1 METFLLNLLKT
12 SLLGSLAILAM
23 LVLKPLW
30 RERYRAKTRCWL
42 WLALAAFLLLPVDFS
57 VKNAPV
63 QAAPPK
69 DYTLFVGTDK
79 TAIQSTDNLF
89 GDMAEKSGQ
98 SPAQVRDTI
107 IQRPVT
113 NPEQKTTRYIPVTT
127 ILFYGY
133 LAGAAA
139 FLLYQGV
146 SYALFRRTVRRWKRD
161 VSRADYAAM
170 LSDTA
175 RDLGVSAPEMIVC
188 EAIST
193 PAVTGLLRPRLLL
206 PHERYDVQELR
217 YILRHELCHLKR
229 RDMLLKLVLLAA
241 NAMHWFNPVVYLMLR
256 QADEDIELACDSAA
270 TDGLELPERAAYSRT
285 LLAAV
290 QSSVRALPATTC
302 FGGTVERLKRRIT
315 NVLGAQKKRG
325 LGVVALVLALT
336 LTAGCAISWGERAQK
351 NDDPFADKS
360 YTVDILLYEAPAFT
374 DGFTDGT
381 YPSFRTT
388 TNTAGEKYVTLCDA
402 WGSTSIYGPMEEYT
416 LEKQSFYALFGSTKA
431 SPVDDLIQN
440 NKSAWSGHCEEAS
453 DGQPN
458 QVYLLKQKDGSVYL
472 GLAGDYEEDGSE
484 LFCSV
489 FRLNEQVNPI
499 YASMDDYAAACVEDL
514 KKGTMTYSVSE
525 NNDYASRSIEDTVAD
540 VRVTQLEQADSLGNL
555 SPDGTVLELWYFQYE
570 MKPTNEAGMQIDV
583 IGGQELT
590 DDGYLNENWTH
601 YLTVLHYTY
610 GEKTGYQVIGT
621 YTGNDGL
628 WYNGCSYSGE
638 EKYYLH
644 DFYVDY
650 AGLDL
655 PKMFIPDLLNDTAA
669 DGYGRANQC
678 EARLISGDGSYY
690 FYAPITAWAC
700 NPGTEF
706 WYSRYDTGSYFNA
719 KKLEQS
725 LDEAKAEWE
734 STGAK
739 AEKTDAGWRFVTHE
753 GMSNTI
759 VTLFDAPDG
768 TCYEVTTHWT
778 FDGSTEENQWG
789 WNRDRAVEGEA
800 VILQAMV
807 NSFRTSKILFTDG
820 SPNGSESSDPAP
832 DDTAFQADLQLASNG
847 GASWLSLNTDGMAVG
862 GHDPKDSAPTVLLD
876 TCDYKEYDP
885 SESSPSGSAVPP
897 GGGNPLALCLSL
909 SNSARFT
916 FYEGSDFMLYQHGDT
931 RYYKVS
937 SYGDYATIFD
947 AMLAWYNKTP
957 DKEAT
962 FESDLV
968 LASNAATVDIL
979 AFCPASGESGSHAP
993 LLTGYSVALDSYEYK
1008 PIDKP
1013 KNLDGLDSVELW
1025 PHNAQATC
1033 LIFYK
1038 GTNTVKYV
1046 SGKSERYYRAVGDF
1060 SIVDNDGRTLYDLMR
1075 VWYDTAEYSD
1085 MLTSDVRA
1093 QSKSFSWQEAA
1104 QNWANAYYGTQKEVT
1119 SGSIYKFTWLNVTV
1133 NPAEE
1138 TTQAKRKAGEIDDN
1152 TYCFAVRV
1160 EFTAES
1166 ANALQSAMAGNTVK
1180 CENPAAPKD
1189 AYEFYR
1195 CCTIQLRDD
1204 GRWYGTE
1211 LGTGWLCAIPKKE
1224 GLPPPFFAVFQ
1235 RRAGKSTGTSQ
1246 RYVV

>member
-63 QAAPPK
+63 QAALPK

-79 TAIQSTDNLF
+79 TTIQSTDNLF

-98 SPAQVRDTI
+98 SPAAVRDTI

-161 VSRADYAAM
+161 VARADYAAM

-206 PHERYDVQELR
+206 PHEHYDVQELR

-336 LTAGCAISWGERAQK
+336 LTAGCAVGWGERAQK

-360 YTVDILLYEAPAFT
+360 YTVDTLLYEAPGFT
-374 DGFTDGT
+374 DGFTDGA
-381 YPSFRTT
+381 YPTFCTA
-388 TNTAGEKYVTLCDA
+388 TNPAGEKYVTMFNDLGYA
-402 WGSTSIYGPMEEYT
+402 LIYGPMEEYK
-416 LEKQSFYALFGSTKA
+416 LEKQSFYALFGNTRDA
-431 SPVDDLIQN
+431 SPVDDLMQH
-440 NKSAWSGHCEEAS
+440 NKSAWTGYCEEAKDS
-453 DGQPN
+453 QPY
-458 QVYLLKQKDGSVYL
+458 QAYLLEQEDGTIYL
-472 GLAGDYEEDGSE
+472 GLSADYAEDGSE
-484 LFCSV
+484 CFCMV
-489 FRLNEQVNPI
+489 YRLNEQINPI
-499 YASMDDYAAACVEDL
+499 YASMDDYAAERVAEL

-525 NNDYASRSIEDTVAD
+525 NNEYASRSIEDTVAD
-540 VRVTQLEQADSLGNL
+540 VRVTQLEFADSLGNL

-570 MKPTNEAGMQIDV
+570 MKPTNEAGAQINIV
-583 IGGQELT
+583 GGQELT
-590 DDGYLNENWTH
+590 DDGYLNEHWTH

-610 GEKTGYQVIGT
+610 GEKTGYQIIGT
-621 YTGNDGL
+621 SMSNDGL
-628 WYNGCSYSGE
+628 WYNGCSYGVDL
-638 EKYYLH
+638 KYYLH
-644 DFYVDY
+644 DFYIDY

-655 PKMFIPDLLNDTAA
+655 PKMYIPDLVDGLVE
-669 DGYGRANQC
+669 DGYGHGNSV
-678 EARLISGDGSYY
+678 EGRLVSDSTYNFCYY
-690 FYAPITAWAC
+690 YVPITGWAC
-700 NPGTEF
+700 SPGTDY
-706 WYSRYDTGSYFNA
+706 WYSRYDTGSYFSV
-719 KKLEQS
+719 KKLERGIN
-725 LDEAKAEWE
+725 DAKAEWE
-734 STGAK
+734 STGVTG
-739 AEKTDAGWRFVTHE
+739 EKVDTGCWRYVTHE

-789 WNRDRAVEGEA
+789 WNHDRAVEEEA

-807 NSFRTSKILFTDG
+807 KHFTIDATVRLTQVNASDTAAASTGFDALDAALDALGDMNVTADPLGHAVMVPNATAKWDDRNGTNIAYRTEIAKQFRQYSWKEASNVAQFGEEVLSVQCGRWNFYLYSNYKNVLSFFDQ
-820 SPNGSESSDPAP
+820 ESDPKGYPYAFEITNAGAENAVWDAFYKWYEEAVAADNGKQTVTP
-832 DDTAFQADLQLASNG
+832 AATDTLSRASITKSADSYVDLGGYLWYTAGGKLCRWREGGAVETICTLPIDSLTDSPVRATLSIMVSRVALRYHIGGATMGTYVTELYNSDGEQYVKIDGYESIAFDNHGNIVKTLQFPPAQNNLSISYDSGKTWTAIGDADYFYGSVTENNDSISYALADLSIR
-847 GASWLSLNTDGMAVG
+847 DGYVYTTAVYDIN
-862 GHDPKDSAPTVLLD
+862 HEKSDDP
-876 TCDYKEYDP
+876 
-885 SESSPSGSAVPP
+885 
-897 GGGNPLALCLSL
+897 
-909 SNSARFT
+909 
-916 FYEGSDFMLYQHGDT
+916 
-931 RYYKVS
+931 
-937 SYGDYATIFD
+937 
-947 AMLAWYNKTP
+947 
-957 DKEAT
+957 
-962 FESDLV
+962 LV
-968 LASNAATVDIL
+968 T
-979 AFCPASGESGSHAP
+979 H
-993 LLTGYSVALDSYEYK
+993 
-1008 PIDKP
+1008 
-1013 KNLDGLDSVELW
+1013 
-1025 PHNAQATC
+1025 
-1033 LIFYK
+1033 
-1038 GTNTVKYV
+1038 
-1046 SGKSERYYRAVGDF
+1046 
-1060 SIVDNDGRTLYDLMR
+1060 
-1075 VWYDTAEYSD
+1075 
-1085 MLTSDVRA
+1085 
-1093 QSKSFSWQEAA
+1093 
-1104 QNWANAYYGTQKEVT
+1104 
-1119 SGSIYKFTWLNVTV
+1119 
-1133 NPAEE
+1133 
-1138 TTQAKRKAGEIDDN
+1138 
-1152 TYCFAVRV
+1152 AVRI
-1160 EFTAES
+1160 S
-1166 ANALQSAMAGNTVK
+1166 IK
-1180 CENPAAPKD
+1180 
-1189 AYEFYR
+1189 
-1195 CCTIQLRDD
+1195 
-1204 GRWYGTE
+1204 
-1211 LGTGWLCAIPKKE
+1211 TGAQEILD
-1224 GLPPPFFAVFQ
+1224 
-1235 RRAGKSTGTSQ
+1235 
-1246 RYVV
+1246 

>member
-42 WLALAAFLLLPVDFS
+42 WLALAVFLLLPVDFS

-79 TAIQSTDNLF
+79 TTIQSTDNLF

-98 SPAQVRDTI
+98 SPAAVRDTI

-161 VSRADYAAM
+161 VARADYASL

-175 RDLGVSAPEMIVC
+175 RDLGVRAPEMIVC

-336 LTAGCAISWGERAQK
+336 LTAGCAVGWGERAQTQK

-360 YTVDILLYEAPAFT
+360 YTVDTLLYEAPGFT
-374 DGFTDGT
+374 DGFTDGA
-381 YPSFRTT
+381 YPTFRTA
-388 TNTAGEKYVTLCDA
+388 TNPAGEKYVTMFNDLGYA
-402 WGSTSIYGPMEEYT
+402 LIYGPMEEYK
-416 LEKQSFYALFGSTKA
+416 LEKQSFYALFGNTRDA
-431 SPVDDLIQN
+431 SPVDDLMQH
-440 NKSAWSGHCEEAS
+440 NKSAWTGYCEEAKDS
-453 DGQPN
+453 QPY
-458 QVYLLKQKDGSVYL
+458 QAYLLEQEDGTIYL
-472 GLAGDYEEDGSE
+472 GLSADYAEDGSE
-484 LFCSV
+484 CFCMV
-489 FRLNEQVNPI
+489 YRLEKQDDTI
-499 YASMDDYAAACVEDL
+499 YASMDDYAAERVAEL

-525 NNDYASRSIEDTVAD
+525 NNEYASRSIEDTVAD
-540 VRVTQLEQADSLGNL
+540 VRVTQLEFADSLGNL

-570 MKPTNEAGMQIDV
+570 RKPTNEAGAQINIV
-583 IGGQELT
+583 GGQELT
-590 DDGYLNENWTH
+590 DDGYLNEHWTH
-601 YLTVLHYTY
+601 YLTVLHYTS
-610 GEKTGYQVIGT
+610 GEKTGYQIIGT

-628 WYNGCSYSGE
+628 WYNGCSYGVDL
-638 EKYYLH
+638 KYYLH

-800 VILQAMV
+800 EVLRAMV
-807 NSFRTSKILFTDG
+807 RSFTVNWDADAAA
-820 SPNGSESSDPAP
+820 DPAL
-832 DDTAFQADLQLASNG
+832 DDSDFQADLQLASNG
-847 GASWLSLNTDGMAVG
+847 GAAWMFLYRDNAAITDRDMLNVTPTVRLDECSYALLHDKFTPADGARSLTLWLSNNDSSHLVFFEDTDI
-862 GHDPKDSAPTVLLD
+862 
-876 TCDYKEYDP
+876 
-885 SESSPSGSAVPP
+885 
-897 GGGNPLALCLSL
+897 
-909 SNSARFT
+909 
-916 FYEGSDFMLYQHGDT
+916 MLYQRDDAY
-931 RYYKVS
+931 YYKVS
-937 SYGDYATIFD
+937 DYGDYATLYD
-947 AMLAWYNKTP
+947 AMLAWFNSAQSGTEPSDASSATTTNAVSRDSLIKAADSYVDLGGYLWYTADGKFCRWHEGGSVETLRELPYNDVTDQP
-957 DKEAT
+957 AIAT
-962 FESDLV
+962 
-968 LASNAATVDIL
+968 LAVEYDQ
-979 AFCPASGESGSHAP
+979 
-993 LLTGYSVALDSYEYK
+993 VALRWHIGGATTGTTMLELYGADGKRTME
-1008 PIDKP
+1008 
-1013 KNLDGLDSVELW
+1013 LDGSA
-1025 PHNAQATC
+1025 P
-1033 LIFYK
+1033 
-1038 GTNTVKYV
+1038 
-1046 SGKSERYYRAVGDF
+1046 
-1060 SIVDNDGRTLYDLMR
+1060 
-1075 VWYDTAEYSD
+1075 
-1085 MLTSDVRA
+1085 
-1093 QSKSFSWQEAA
+1093 
-1104 QNWANAYYGTQKEVT
+1104 
-1119 SGSIYKFTWLNVTV
+1119 
-1133 NPAEE
+1133 
-1138 TTQAKRKAGEIDDN
+1138 
-1152 TYCFAVRV
+1152 FAI
-1160 EFTAES
+1160 S
-1166 ANALQSAMAGNTVK
+1166 GNTVVK
-1180 CENPAAPKD
+1180 LLSFPPTTGNLLLSTDGGKTWSAIGD
-1189 AYEFYR
+1189 ADWFYGSVTEDSSGSTSYALADL
-1195 CCTIQLRDD
+1195 TIRDGYVYTTAVYD
-1204 GRWYGTE
+1204 VHHEKSNDPLVTHSVRVN
-1211 LGTGWLCAIPKKE
+1211 LKTGAQEILD
-1224 GLPPPFFAVFQ
+1224 
-1235 RRAGKSTGTSQ
+1235 
-1246 RYVV
+1246 

>member
-107 IQRPVT
+107 IHRPVT

-336 LTAGCAISWGERAQK
+336 LTAGCAVSWGNK
-351 NDDPFADKS
+351 NELSDPFGKS
-360 YTVDILLYEAPAFT
+360 YTIADIVYIGVEPDDTFRENAANAELLLRSDAQSMTLTWTDHYKWDCTAAGSFEMTEENFDRYFDGSAFEAADNPAGWQESDMSAAKLRRENANTWCFT
-374 DGFTDGT
+374 TSSPPDGLTD
-381 YPSFRTT
+381 Y
-388 TNTAGEKYVTLCDA
+388 LC
-402 WGSTSIYGPMEEYT
+402 
-416 LEKQSFYALFGSTKA
+416 
-431 SPVDDLIQN
+431 
-440 NKSAWSGHCEEAS
+440 
-453 DGQPN
+453 
-458 QVYLLKQKDGSVYL
+458 LLQQKDGTLYL
-472 GLAGDYEEDGSE
+472 AMGYYPDSKQTAPHCFHTL
-484 LFCSV
+484 
-489 FRLNEQVNPI
+489 FRLAEKAVPI

-514 KKGTMTYSVSE
+514 KQGTMTYYTSE
-525 NNDYASRSIEDTVAD
+525 NGNYGSQAVEDTVAD
-540 VRVTQLEQADSLGNL
+540 VRVTQLEFADSLGNL

-570 MKPTNEAGMQIDV
+570 MKPTNEAGVEIEPV
-583 IGGQELT
+583 GGQELT

-601 YLTVLHYTY
+601 YLTVLHYTS
-610 GEKTGYQVIGT
+610 GEKTGYQIIGT

-789 WNRDRAVEGEA
+789 WNRDRAAVESEA
-800 VILQAMV
+800 EVLRAMV
-807 NSFRTSKILFTDG
+807 RSFTVNWDADAAA
-820 SPNGSESSDPAP
+820 DPAL
-832 DDTAFQADLQLASNG
+832 DDSDFQADLQLASNG
-847 GASWLSLNTDGMAVG
+847 GAAWMYLSKNSAAVSDCNMRNVTPTVKLDECSYALLNEEFTPDDGKQTLTLWLSNN
-862 GHDPKDSAPTVLLD
+862 DS
-876 TCDYKEYDP
+876 
-885 SESSPSGSAVPP
+885 SH
-897 GGGNPLALCLSL
+897 LA
-909 SNSARFT
+909 
-916 FYEGSDFMLYQHGDT
+916 FYEGTNVMLYQRDDA

-937 SYGDYATIFD
+937 NFGDYATLYD
-947 AMLAWYNKTP
+947 AMLAWFNSAQSGT
-957 DKEAT
+957 ET
-962 FESDLV
+962 SDASSTTTTNAVSRDSLIKAADSYVDLGGYLWYTAGGKFYRWHEGGSVEV
-968 LASNAATVDIL
+968 LHDLPVNDVTDTTVDATLSVVSDQVALRYYIGGGIMGSFVTEL
-979 AFCPASGESGSHAP
+979 YGADGKQSATLYGYESIAISGSTIVETTKFPPTVNNLRLSTDGGKTWTSIGDADYFYGSVTEDGSSISYFP
-993 LLTGYSVALDSYEYK
+993 GALEIRDGYVYTTAVYD
-1008 PIDKP
+1008 IDHQK
-1013 KNLDGLDSVELW
+1013 
-1025 PHNAQATC
+1025 
-1033 LIFYK
+1033 
-1038 GTNTVKYV
+1038 
-1046 SGKSERYYRAVGDF
+1046 
-1060 SIVDNDGRTLYDLMR
+1060 
-1075 VWYDTAEYSD
+1075 
-1085 MLTSDVRA
+1085 TSDPL
-1093 QSKSFSWQEAA
+1093 
-1104 QNWANAYYGTQKEVT
+1104 VT
-1119 SGSIYKFTWLNVTV
+1119 HS
-1133 NPAEE
+1133 
-1138 TTQAKRKAGEIDDN
+1138 
-1152 TYCFAVRV
+1152 VRV
-1160 EFTAES
+1160 
-1166 ANALQSAMAGNTVK
+1166 NLK
-1180 CENPAAPKD
+1180 
-1189 AYEFYR
+1189 
-1195 CCTIQLRDD
+1195 
-1204 GRWYGTE
+1204 
-1211 LGTGWLCAIPKKE
+1211 TGAQEILD
-1224 GLPPPFFAVFQ
+1224 
-1235 RRAGKSTGTSQ
+1235 
-1246 RYVV
+1246 

>member
-113 NPEQKTTRYIPVTT
+113 DPEQKTTRYIPVTT

-206 PHERYDVQELR
+206 PHEHYDVQELR

-336 LTAGCAISWGERAQK
+336 LTAGCAVGWGERAQK
-351 NDDPFADKS
+351 NDPFGGTTFSVEEAVYLATEARNAVRGFPYAPDTTFRALTIDSEKRVTMFTVSGDEFVFSPMEAASIDKS
-360 YTVDILLYEAPAFT
+360 TF
-374 DGFTDGT
+374 
-381 YPSFRTT
+381 S
-388 TNTAGEKYVTLCDA
+388 
-402 WGSTSIYGPMEEYT
+402 
-416 LEKQSFYALFGSTKA
+416 ALFNDSSA
-431 SPVDDLIQN
+431 E
-440 NKSAWSGHCEEAS
+440 AWSGMSADELISGNQAVWKGSAS
-453 DGQPN
+453 DATYEDYYN
-458 QVYLLKQKDGSVYL
+458 VLYLFAQKDGSFYV
-472 GLAGDYEEDGSE
+472 GLAYQALGSDSGNKAIE
-484 LFCSV
+484 GIGSV
-489 FRLNEQVNPI
+489 YRLIVENTDTI
-499 YASMDDYAAACVEDL
+499 YASMDDYAAERVADL
-514 KKGTMTYSVSE
+514 KKSMMTYSVSE
-525 NNDYASRSIEDTVAD
+525 NNEYGARSIVDTIAD
-540 VRVTQLEQADSLGNL
+540 VRVTQLEFADSLGNL

-601 YLTVLHYTY
+601 YLTVLHYTS
-610 GEKTGYQVIGT
+610 GEQTGYQILGT
-621 YTGNDGL
+621 SMSNDGL
-628 WYNGCSYSGE
+628 WYNGCGYGVDL
-638 EKYYLH
+638 KYYLH

-650 AGLDL
+650 AGLNE
-655 PKMFIPDLLNDTAA
+655 PKMYIPDLVDGLVE
-669 DGYGRANQC
+669 DGYGHGNSV
-678 EARLISGDGSYY
+678 EGRLVSGSTYNFCYY
-690 FYAPITAWAC
+690 YVPITGWAC
-700 NPGTEF
+700 SPGTDY
-706 WYSRYDTGSYFNA
+706 WYSRYDTGSYFSV
-719 KKLEQS
+719 KKLERGIN
-725 LDEAKAEWE
+725 DAKAEWE
-734 STGAK
+734 STGVTG
-739 AEKTDAGWRFVTHE
+739 EKVDTGCWRYVTHE

-759 VTLFDAPDG
+759 VTLFAGPNN
-768 TCYEVTTHWT
+768 TTYEVEIHWL

-800 VILQAMV
+800 TILQAMV
-807 NSFRTSKILFTDG
+807 NNFQTSKILFTDG
-820 SPNGSESSDPAP
+820 SSNGSESSDPAP
-832 DDTAFQADLQLASNG
+832 DDTAFQTDLQLASNG

-862 GHDPKDSAPTVLLD
+862 GHDPKDAAPTVLLD

-979 AFCPASGESGSHAP
+979 AFCPAGGESGSHAP

-1211 LGTGWLCAIPKKE
+1211 LGTGW
-1224 GLPPPFFAVFQ
+1224 
-1235 RRAGKSTGTSQ
+1235 
-1246 RYVV
+1246 

>member
-42 WLALAAFLLLPVDFS
+42 WLALAAFLLLPIDFS

-98 SPAQVRDTI
+98 SPAAVRDTI

-161 VSRADYAAM
+161 VARADYAAM

-175 RDLGVSAPEMIVC
+175 HDLGVSAPEMIVC

-206 PHERYDVQELR
+206 PHEHYDVQELR

-336 LTAGCAISWGERAQK
+336 LTAGCAVSWGERAQK

-360 YTVDILLYEAPAFT
+360 YTVDTLLYEAPGFT
-374 DGFTDGT
+374 DGFTDGA
-381 YPSFRTT
+381 YPTFRTA
-388 TNTAGEKYVTLCDA
+388 TNPAGEKYVTMFNDLGYA
-402 WGSTSIYGPMEEYT
+402 LIYGPMEEYK
-416 LEKQSFYALFGSTKA
+416 LEKQSFYALFGNTRDA
-431 SPVDDLIQN
+431 SPVDDLMQH
-440 NKSAWSGHCEEAS
+440 NKSAWTGYCEEAKDS
-453 DGQPN
+453 QPYQAYFLEQEDGTI
-458 QVYLLKQKDGSVYL
+458 YL
-472 GLAGDYEEDGSE
+472 GLSADYAEDGSE
-484 LFCSV
+484 CFCMV
-489 FRLNEQVNPI
+489 YRLNEQINPI

-525 NNDYASRSIEDTVAD
+525 NNEYASRSIEDTVAD
-540 VRVTQLEQADSLGNL
+540 VRVTQLEQGDSLGNL

-570 MKPTNEAGMQIDV
+570 MKPTNEAGVEIEPV
-583 IGGQELT
+583 GGQYVT
-590 DDGYLNENWTH
+590 DDGYLRESWTH
-601 YLTVLHYTY
+601 YLTVLHYTS

-628 WYNGCSYSGE
+628 WYNGCNYSGE

-644 DFYVDY
+644 DFYIDY

-655 PKMFIPDLLNDTAA
+655 PKMFIPNLLNAA
-669 DGYGRANQC
+669 TDGYGRANQC

-807 NSFRTSKILFTDG
+807 NSFRTSKILPTTD
-820 SPNGSESSDPAP
+820 PVLDDPA
-832 DDTAFQADLQLASNG
+832 FKADLQLATNG
-847 GASWLSLNTDGMAVG
+847 GASWMYLSKNSAAVS
-862 GHDPKDSAPTVLLD
+862 DCNMRNVTPTVKLDECSYALLNEEFTPD
-876 TCDYKEYDP
+876 DGKQT
-885 SESSPSGSAVPP
+885 
-897 GGGNPLALCLSL
+897 LTLWL
-909 SNSARFT
+909 SNNDSSHLA
-916 FYEGSDFMLYQHGDT
+916 FYEGTNVMLYQRDDA

-937 SYGDYATIFD
+937 NFGDYATLYD
-947 AMLAWYNKTP
+947 AMLAWFNSAQSGTEP
-957 DKEAT
+957 
-962 FESDLV
+962 SD
-968 LASNAATVDIL
+968 ASSTTTTNAVSRDSLIKA
-979 AFCPASGESGSHAP
+979 A
-993 LLTGYSVALDSYEYK
+993 DSYVDLGGYLWYTAGGKFCRWRE
-1008 PIDKP
+1008 
-1013 KNLDGLDSVELW
+1013 GGSVETVCDL
-1025 PHNAQATC
+1025 PLDYDTPVSASLSTQDNRILMNYHIGGATMGSF
-1033 LIFYK
+1033 I
-1038 GTNTVKYV
+1038 T
-1046 SGKSERYYRAVGDF
+1046 D
-1060 SIVDNDGRTLYDLMR
+1060 LYDTDGKKLSSINGYNAIAISGDIIVMTDHFMPTPNNMSIS
-1075 VWYDTAEYSD
+1075 YDCGKTFTEFGDKDWFYGSA
-1085 MLTSDVRA
+1085 LTED
-1093 QSKSFSWQEAA
+1093 
-1104 QNWANAYYGTQKEVT
+1104 GTYVT
-1119 SGSIYKFTWLNVTV
+1119 SVNSSLEIRDGYVYTTAVYDINHEKSDDPLVTH
-1133 NPAEE
+1133 
-1138 TTQAKRKAGEIDDN
+1138 
-1152 TYCFAVRV
+1152 AVRI
-1160 EFTAES
+1160 S
-1166 ANALQSAMAGNTVK
+1166 IK
-1180 CENPAAPKD
+1180 
-1189 AYEFYR
+1189 
-1195 CCTIQLRDD
+1195 
-1204 GRWYGTE
+1204 
-1211 LGTGWLCAIPKKE
+1211 TGAQEILD
-1224 GLPPPFFAVFQ
+1224 
-1235 RRAGKSTGTSQ
+1235 
-1246 RYVV
+1246 

>member
-139 FLLYQGV
+139 FLLYQGL

-229 RDMLLKLVLLAA
+229 RDMLFKLVLLAA

-336 LTAGCAISWGERAQK
+336 LTAGCAVSWGNK
-351 NDDPFADKS
+351 NELSDPFGKS
-360 YTVDILLYEAPAFT
+360 YTIADIVYIGVEPDDTFRENAANAELLLRSDAQSMTLTWTDHYKWDCTAAGSFEMTEENFDRYFDGSAFEAADNPAGWQESDMSAAKLRRENANTWCFT
-374 DGFTDGT
+374 TSSPPDGLTD
-381 YPSFRTT
+381 Y
-388 TNTAGEKYVTLCDA
+388 LC
-402 WGSTSIYGPMEEYT
+402 
-416 LEKQSFYALFGSTKA
+416 
-431 SPVDDLIQN
+431 
-440 NKSAWSGHCEEAS
+440 
-453 DGQPN
+453 
-458 QVYLLKQKDGSVYL
+458 LLQQKDGTLYL
-472 GLAGDYEEDGSE
+472 AMGYYPDSKQTAPHCFHTL
-484 LFCSV
+484 
-489 FRLNEQVNPI
+489 FRLAEKAVPI
-499 YASMDDYAAACVEDL
+499 YASMDDYAATCVEDL
-514 KKGTMTYSVSE
+514 KQGTMTYYTSE
-525 NNDYASRSIEDTVAD
+525 NGNYGSQAVEDTVAD
-540 VRVTQLEQADSLGNL
+540 VRVTQLEFADSLGNL

-570 MKPTNEAGMQIDV
+570 MKPTNEAGVQIDV

-590 DDGYLNENWTH
+590 DDGYLRESWTH
-601 YLTVLHYTY
+601 YLTVLRYTS

-628 WYNGCSYSGE
+628 WYDGCNYSGE

-644 DFYVDY
+644 DFYIDY
-650 AGLDL
+650 AGLNE
-655 PKMFIPDLLNDTAA
+655 PKMYIPNLLNAA
-669 DGYGRANQC
+669 TDGYGRANQC

-800 VILQAMV
+800 VILQAMTD
-807 NSFRTSKILFTDG
+807 SFTITGKILLTQEDASAASTGFDALDAALDALGDMNVLSDTLQYHDLAEPSGPKIEEHTNTNIDYRTTMAEQFRRYFWKESRDLNLAGNYRERFTVSCGRWNFVLISNHKNALNFFDTGDG
-820 SPNGSESSDPAP
+820 QGEATFYSYEVTDAGMETAVWDAFCKWFEKTAADSGKQAVTTTATDTLSRASITKSADSYVDN
-832 DDTAFQADLQLASNG
+832 DDYLWYISG
-847 GASWLSLNTDGMAVG
+847 GKLCRWR
-862 GHDPKDSAPTVLLD
+862 
-876 TCDYKEYDP
+876 E
-885 SESSPSGSAVPP
+885 GSAVETICTLPIDSLTDSP
-897 GGGNPLALCLSL
+897 VRATLSI
-909 SNSARFT
+909 R
-916 FYEGSDFMLYQHGDT
+916 GS
-931 RYYKVS
+931 R
-937 SYGDYATIFD
+937 
-947 AMLAWYNKTP
+947 
-957 DKEAT
+957 
-962 FESDLV
+962 
-968 LASNAATVDIL
+968 
-979 AFCPASGESGSHAP
+979 
-993 LLTGYSVALDSYEYK
+993 VALNYHIGGATMGTYVTELYNPDGEQYVKIDGYESIAFDNHGNIVKTLQFPPAQNNLSISY
-1008 PIDKP
+1008 D
-1013 KNLDGLDSVELW
+1013 
-1025 PHNAQATC
+1025 
-1033 LIFYK
+1033 
-1038 GTNTVKYV
+1038 
-1046 SGKSERYYRAVGDF
+1046 SGKTWTSIGDADYFYGSVTEDGSSISYFPGALEIRDGYVYTTAV
-1060 SIVDNDGRTLYDLMR
+1060 YDI
-1075 VWYDTAEYSD
+1075 DHQK
-1085 MLTSDVRA
+1085 TSDPL
-1093 QSKSFSWQEAA
+1093 
-1104 QNWANAYYGTQKEVT
+1104 VT
-1119 SGSIYKFTWLNVTV
+1119 HS
-1133 NPAEE
+1133 
-1138 TTQAKRKAGEIDDN
+1138 
-1152 TYCFAVRV
+1152 VRV
-1160 EFTAES
+1160 
-1166 ANALQSAMAGNTVK
+1166 NLK
-1180 CENPAAPKD
+1180 
-1189 AYEFYR
+1189 
-1195 CCTIQLRDD
+1195 
-1204 GRWYGTE
+1204 
-1211 LGTGWLCAIPKKE
+1211 TGAQEILD
-1224 GLPPPFFAVFQ
+1224 
-1235 RRAGKSTGTSQ
+1235 
-1246 RYVV
+1246 

>member
-42 WLALAAFLLLPVDFS
+42 WLALAVFLLLPVDFS

-161 VSRADYAAM
+161 VARADYAAM

-206 PHERYDVQELR
+206 PHEHYDVQELR

-336 LTAGCAISWGERAQK
+336 LTAGCAVGWGERAQTQK

-360 YTVDILLYEAPAFT
+360 YTVDTLLYEAPGFT
-374 DGFTDGT
+374 DGFTDGA
-381 YPSFRTT
+381 YPTFRTA
-388 TNTAGEKYVTLCDA
+388 TNPAGEKYVTMFNDLGYA
-402 WGSTSIYGPMEEYT
+402 LIYGPMEEYK
-416 LEKQSFYALFGSTKA
+416 LEKQSFYALFGNTRDA
-431 SPVDDLIQN
+431 SPVDDLMQH
-440 NKSAWSGHCEEAS
+440 NKSAWTGYCEEAKDS
-453 DGQPN
+453 QPY
-458 QVYLLKQKDGSVYL
+458 QTYLLEQEDGTIYL
-472 GLAGDYEEDGSE
+472 GLSADYAEDGSE
-484 LFCSV
+484 CFCMV
-489 FRLNEQVNPI
+489 YRLEKEDDTI
-499 YASMDDYAAACVEDL
+499 YASMDDYAAERVAEL

-525 NNDYASRSIEDTVAD
+525 NNEYASRSIEDTVAD

-601 YLTVLHYTY
+601 YLTVLHYTS
-610 GEKTGYQVIGT
+610 GEQTGYQVIGT

-800 VILQAMV
+800 AILQAMTD
-807 NSFRTSKILFTDG
+807 SFTITGKILLSQEDASAASTGFDALDAALDALGDMNVTADPLG
-820 SPNGSESSDPAP
+820 HAVMVPNATAKWDDRNGTNIAYRAEIAKQFRQYSWKEASNVAQFGEEVLSVQCGRWNFYLYSNYKNVLSFFDQESDPKGYPYAFEITNAGAENAVWDAFYKWYEEAVAADNGKQTVTP
-832 DDTAFQADLQLASNG
+832 AATDTLSRASITKSADSYVDNDDYLWYISG
-847 GASWLSLNTDGMAVG
+847 GKLCRWR
-862 GHDPKDSAPTVLLD
+862 
-876 TCDYKEYDP
+876 E
-885 SESSPSGSAVPP
+885 GSAVETICTLPIDSLTDSP
-897 GGGNPLALCLSL
+897 VRATLSI
-909 SNSARFT
+909 
-916 FYEGSDFMLYQHGDT
+916 M
-931 RYYKVS
+931 VS
-937 SYGDYATIFD
+937 R
-947 AMLAWYNKTP
+947 
-957 DKEAT
+957 
-962 FESDLV
+962 
-968 LASNAATVDIL
+968 
-979 AFCPASGESGSHAP
+979 
-993 LLTGYSVALDSYEYK
+993 VALRYHIGGATMGTYVTELYNSDGEQYVKIDGYESIAFDNHGNIVKTLQFPPAQNNLSISY
-1008 PIDKP
+1008 D
-1013 KNLDGLDSVELW
+1013 
-1025 PHNAQATC
+1025 
-1033 LIFYK
+1033 
-1038 GTNTVKYV
+1038 
-1046 SGKSERYYRAVGDF
+1046 SGKTWTSIGDADYFYGSVTEDGSSISYFPGALEIRDGYVYTTAV
-1060 SIVDNDGRTLYDLMR
+1060 YDI
-1075 VWYDTAEYSD
+1075 DHQK
-1085 MLTSDVRA
+1085 TSDPL
-1093 QSKSFSWQEAA
+1093 
-1104 QNWANAYYGTQKEVT
+1104 VT
-1119 SGSIYKFTWLNVTV
+1119 HS
-1133 NPAEE
+1133 
-1138 TTQAKRKAGEIDDN
+1138 
-1152 TYCFAVRV
+1152 VRV
-1160 EFTAES
+1160 
-1166 ANALQSAMAGNTVK
+1166 NLK
-1180 CENPAAPKD
+1180 
-1189 AYEFYR
+1189 
-1195 CCTIQLRDD
+1195 
-1204 GRWYGTE
+1204 
-1211 LGTGWLCAIPKKE
+1211 TGAQEILD
-1224 GLPPPFFAVFQ
+1224 
-1235 RRAGKSTGTSQ
+1235 
-1246 RYVV
+1246 

>member
-42 WLALAAFLLLPVDFS
+42 WLAMAAFLLLPVDFS

-139 FLLYQGV
+139 FLLYQGI
-146 SYALFRRTVRRWKRD
+146 SYAHFRRTVRRWKRD

-170 LSDTA
+170 LSNTA

-325 LGVVALVLALT
+325 LGIVALVLALT
-336 LTAGCAISWGERAQK
+336 LTAGCAVSWGERAQK

-360 YTVDILLYEAPAFT
+360 YTVDTLLYEAPGFT
-374 DGFTDGT
+374 DGFTDGA
-381 YPSFRTT
+381 YPTFRTA
-388 TNTAGEKYVTLCDA
+388 TNPAGEKYVTMFNDLGYA
-402 WGSTSIYGPMEEYT
+402 LIYGPMEEYK
-416 LEKQSFYALFGSTKA
+416 LEKQSFYALFGNTRDA
-431 SPVDDLIQN
+431 SPVDDLMQH
-440 NKSAWSGHCEEAS
+440 NKSAWTGYCEEAKDS
-453 DGQPN
+453 QPY
-458 QVYLLKQKDGSVYL
+458 QAYLLEQEDGTIYL
-472 GLAGDYEEDGSE
+472 GLSADYAEDGSE
-484 LFCSV
+484 CFCMV
-489 FRLNEQVNPI
+489 YRLNEQINTI
-499 YASMDDYAAACVEDL
+499 YPSMDDYAAACVEDL

-525 NNDYASRSIEDTVAD
+525 NNEYASRSIEDTVAD
-540 VRVTQLEQADSLGNL
+540 VRVTQLEFADSLGNL

-570 MKPTNEAGMQIDV
+570 MKPTNEAGVQIDV

-590 DDGYLNENWTH
+590 DDGYLNEHWTH

-610 GEKTGYQVIGT
+610 GEKTGYQIIGT
-621 YTGNDGL
+621 SMSNDGL
-628 WYNGCSYSGE
+628 WYNGCGYGVDL
-638 EKYYLH
+638 KYYLH
-644 DFYVDY
+644 DFYIDY
-650 AGLDL
+650 AGLNE
-655 PKMFIPDLLNDTAA
+655 PKMYIPDLVDGLVE
-669 DGYGRANQC
+669 DGYGHGNTV
-678 EARLISGDGSYY
+678 EGRLISGNGNYS
-690 FYAPITAWAC
+690 FYAPISGWTNKPDAEYA
-700 NPGTEF
+700 EY
-706 WYSRYDTGSYFNA
+706 WYSSYNTGSYFSVT
-719 KKLEQS
+719 EVDHS
-725 LDEAKAEWE
+725 LYDEKPEWE
-734 STGAK
+734 SAGYT
-739 AEKTDAGWRFVTHE
+739 AEWIDESCRFVTHE
-753 GMSNTI
+753 GMSNTV
-759 VTLFDAPDG
+759 VTLFNGPNN
-768 TCYEVTTHWT
+768 TCYIVEIHWL

-789 WNRDRAVEGEA
+789 WNHDRAVEEEA

-807 NSFRTSKILFTDG
+807 KHFTINGGIYFTDG
-820 SPNGSESSDPAP
+820 SSDSESPA
-832 DDTAFQADLQLASNG
+832 DTAFLTDLQLASNG

-862 GHDPKDSAPTVLLD
+862 GHDPKDAAPTVLLD

-979 AFCPASGESGSHAP
+979 AFCPAGGESGSHAP

-1013 KNLDGLDSVELW
+1013 KKLDGLDSVELW

-1211 LGTGWLCAIPKKE
+1211 LGTGW
-1224 GLPPPFFAVFQ
+1224 
-1235 RRAGKSTGTSQ
+1235 
-1246 RYVV
+1246 

>member
-42 WLALAAFLLLPVDFS
+42 WLALAVFLLLPVDFS

-79 TAIQSTDNLF
+79 TTIQSTDNLF

-206 PHERYDVQELR
+206 PHEHYDVQELR

-336 LTAGCAISWGERAQK
+336 LTAGCAVGWGERAQTQK

-374 DGFTDGT
+374 DGFTDGA
-381 YPSFRTT
+381 YPTFRTA
-388 TNTAGEKYVTLCDA
+388 TNPAGEKYVTMFNDLGYA
-402 WGSTSIYGPMEEYT
+402 LIYGPMEEYT

-499 YASMDDYAAACVEDL
+499 YASMDDYAAERVAEL

-525 NNDYASRSIEDTVAD
+525 NNEYASRSIEDTVAD

-800 VILQAMV
+800 AILQAMTD
-807 NSFRTSKILFTDG
+807 SFTITGKILLSQEDASAASTGFDALDAALDALGDMNVTADPLG
-820 SPNGSESSDPAP
+820 HAVMVPNATAKWDDRNGTNIAYRAEIAKQFRQYSWKEASNVAQFGEEVLSVQCGRWNFYLYSNYKNVLSFFDQESDPKGYPYAFEITNAGAENAVWDAFYKWYEEAVAADNGKQTVTP
-832 DDTAFQADLQLASNG
+832 AATDTLSRASITKSADSYVDNDDYLWYISG
-847 GASWLSLNTDGMAVG
+847 GKLCRWR
-862 GHDPKDSAPTVLLD
+862 
-876 TCDYKEYDP
+876 E
-885 SESSPSGSAVPP
+885 GSAVETICTLPIDSLTDSP
-897 GGGNPLALCLSL
+897 VRATLSI
-909 SNSARFT
+909 
-916 FYEGSDFMLYQHGDT
+916 M
-931 RYYKVS
+931 VS
-937 SYGDYATIFD
+937 R
-947 AMLAWYNKTP
+947 
-957 DKEAT
+957 
-962 FESDLV
+962 
-968 LASNAATVDIL
+968 
-979 AFCPASGESGSHAP
+979 
-993 LLTGYSVALDSYEYK
+993 VALRYHIGGATMGTYVTELYNSDGEQYVKIDGYESIAFDNHGNIVKTLQFPPAQNNLSISY
-1008 PIDKP
+1008 D
-1013 KNLDGLDSVELW
+1013 
-1025 PHNAQATC
+1025 
-1033 LIFYK
+1033 
-1038 GTNTVKYV
+1038 
-1046 SGKSERYYRAVGDF
+1046 SGKTWTAIGDADYFYGSVTEDGSSISYFPGALEIRDGYVYTTAV
-1060 SIVDNDGRTLYDLMR
+1060 YDI
-1075 VWYDTAEYSD
+1075 DHQK
-1085 MLTSDVRA
+1085 TSDPL
-1093 QSKSFSWQEAA
+1093 
-1104 QNWANAYYGTQKEVT
+1104 VT
-1119 SGSIYKFTWLNVTV
+1119 HS
-1133 NPAEE
+1133 
-1138 TTQAKRKAGEIDDN
+1138 
-1152 TYCFAVRV
+1152 VRV
-1160 EFTAES
+1160 
-1166 ANALQSAMAGNTVK
+1166 NLK
-1180 CENPAAPKD
+1180 
-1189 AYEFYR
+1189 
-1195 CCTIQLRDD
+1195 
-1204 GRWYGTE
+1204 
-1211 LGTGWLCAIPKKE
+1211 TGAQEILD
-1224 GLPPPFFAVFQ
+1224 
-1235 RRAGKSTGTSQ
+1235 
-1246 RYVV
+1246 

>member
-161 VSRADYAAM
+161 VSRVDYAAM

-206 PHERYDVQELR
+206 PHEHYDVQELR

-336 LTAGCAISWGERAQK
+336 LTAGCAVSWGERAQK

-360 YTVDILLYEAPAFT
+360 YTVDTLLYEAPGFT
-374 DGFTDGT
+374 DGFTDGA
-381 YPSFRTT
+381 YPTFRTA
-388 TNTAGEKYVTLCDA
+388 TNPAGEKYVTMFNDLGYA
-402 WGSTSIYGPMEEYT
+402 LIYGPMEEYK
-416 LEKQSFYALFGSTKA
+416 LEKQSFYALFGNTRDA
-431 SPVDDLIQN
+431 SPVDDLMQH
-440 NKSAWSGHCEEAS
+440 NKSAWTGYCEEAKDS
-453 DGQPN
+453 QPY
-458 QVYLLKQKDGSVYL
+458 QAYLLEQEDGTIYL
-472 GLAGDYEEDGSE
+472 GLSADYAEDGSE
-484 LFCSV
+484 CFCMV
-489 FRLNEQVNPI
+489 YRLEKEDDTI
-499 YASMDDYAAACVEDL
+499 YASMDDYAAERVAEL

-525 NNDYASRSIEDTVAD
+525 NNEYASRSIEDTVAD

-601 YLTVLHYTY
+601 YLTVLHYTS
-610 GEKTGYQVIGT
+610 GEQTGYQVIGT

-800 VILQAMV
+800 AILQAMTD
-807 NSFRTSKILFTDG
+807 SFTITGKILLTQEDASAASTGFDALDAALDALGDMNVTADPLG
-820 SPNGSESSDPAP
+820 HAVMVPNATAKWDDRNGTNIAYRAEIAKQFRQYSWKEASNVAQFGEEVLSVQCGRWNFYLYSNYKNVLSFFDQESDPKGYPYAFEITNAGAENAVWDAFYKWYEEAVAADNGKQTVTP
-832 DDTAFQADLQLASNG
+832 AATDTLSRASITKSADSYVDLG
-847 GASWLSLNTDGMAVG
+847 GYLWYTAG
-862 GHDPKDSAPTVLLD
+862 GKFYRWH
-876 TCDYKEYDP
+876 E
-885 SESSPSGSAVPP
+885 GSAVETICTLPIDSLTDSP
-897 GGGNPLALCLSL
+897 VRATLSI
-909 SNSARFT
+909 
-916 FYEGSDFMLYQHGDT
+916 M
-931 RYYKVS
+931 VS
-937 SYGDYATIFD
+937 
-947 AMLAWYNKTP
+947 K
-957 DKEAT
+957 
-962 FESDLV
+962 
-968 LASNAATVDIL
+968 
-979 AFCPASGESGSHAP
+979 
-993 LLTGYSVALDSYEYK
+993 VALRYHIGGATMGTYVTELYNSDGEQYVKIDGYESIAFDNHGNIVKTLQFPPAQNNLSISY
-1008 PIDKP
+1008 D
-1013 KNLDGLDSVELW
+1013 
-1025 PHNAQATC
+1025 
-1033 LIFYK
+1033 
-1038 GTNTVKYV
+1038 
-1046 SGKSERYYRAVGDF
+1046 SGKTWTSIGDADYFYGSVTEDGSSISYFPGVLEIRDGYVYTTAV
-1060 SIVDNDGRTLYDLMR
+1060 YDI
-1075 VWYDTAEYSD
+1075 DHQK
-1085 MLTSDVRA
+1085 TSDPL
-1093 QSKSFSWQEAA
+1093 
-1104 QNWANAYYGTQKEVT
+1104 VT
-1119 SGSIYKFTWLNVTV
+1119 HS
-1133 NPAEE
+1133 
-1138 TTQAKRKAGEIDDN
+1138 
-1152 TYCFAVRV
+1152 VRV
-1160 EFTAES
+1160 
-1166 ANALQSAMAGNTVK
+1166 NLK
-1180 CENPAAPKD
+1180 
-1189 AYEFYR
+1189 
-1195 CCTIQLRDD
+1195 
-1204 GRWYGTE
+1204 
-1211 LGTGWLCAIPKKE
+1211 TGAQEILD
-1224 GLPPPFFAVFQ
+1224 
-1235 RRAGKSTGTSQ
+1235 
-1246 RYVV
+1246 

>member
-42 WLALAAFLLLPVDFS
+42 WLALAVFLLLPVDFS

-79 TAIQSTDNLF
+79 TTIQSTDNLF

-98 SPAQVRDTI
+98 SPAAVRDTI

-161 VSRADYAAM
+161 VSRADYASL

-336 LTAGCAISWGERAQK
+336 LTAGCAVSWGERAQK

-360 YTVDILLYEAPAFT
+360 YTVDTLLYEAPGFT
-374 DGFTDGT
+374 DGFTDGA
-381 YPSFRTT
+381 YPTFRTA
-388 TNTAGEKYVTLCDA
+388 TNPAGEKYVTMFNDLGYA
-402 WGSTSIYGPMEEYT
+402 LIYGPMEEYK
-416 LEKQSFYALFGSTKA
+416 LEKQSFYALFGNTRDA
-431 SPVDDLIQN
+431 SPVDDLMQH
-440 NKSAWSGHCEEAS
+440 NKSAWTGYCEEAKDS
-453 DGQPN
+453 QPY
-458 QVYLLKQKDGSVYL
+458 QTYLLEQEDGTIYL
-472 GLAGDYEEDGSE
+472 GLSADYAEDGSE
-484 LFCSV
+484 CFCMV
-489 FRLNEQVNPI
+489 YRLEKEDDTI
-499 YASMDDYAAACVEDL
+499 YASMDDYAAERVAEL

-800 VILQAMV
+800 AILQAMTD
-807 NSFRTSKILFTDG
+807 SFTITGKILLTQEDASAASTGFDALDAALDALGDMNVTADPLG
-820 SPNGSESSDPAP
+820 HAVMVPNATAKWDDRNGTNIAYRTEIAKQFRQYSWKEASNVAQFGEEVLSVQCGRWNFYLYSNYKNVLSFFDQESDPKGYPYAFEITNTGAENAVWDAFYKWYEEAVAADNGKQTVTP
-832 DDTAFQADLQLASNG
+832 AATDTLSRASITKSADSYVDNDDYLWYISG
-847 GASWLSLNTDGMAVG
+847 GKLCRWR
-862 GHDPKDSAPTVLLD
+862 
-876 TCDYKEYDP
+876 E
-885 SESSPSGSAVPP
+885 GSAVETICTLPIDSLTDSP
-897 GGGNPLALCLSL
+897 VRATLSI
-909 SNSARFT
+909 
-916 FYEGSDFMLYQHGDT
+916 M
-931 RYYKVS
+931 VS
-937 SYGDYATIFD
+937 R
-947 AMLAWYNKTP
+947 
-957 DKEAT
+957 
-962 FESDLV
+962 
-968 LASNAATVDIL
+968 
-979 AFCPASGESGSHAP
+979 
-993 LLTGYSVALDSYEYK
+993 VALRYHIGGATMGTYVTELYNPDGEQYVKIDGYESIAFDNYGNIVKTLQFPPAQNNLSISY
-1008 PIDKP
+1008 D
-1013 KNLDGLDSVELW
+1013 
-1025 PHNAQATC
+1025 
-1033 LIFYK
+1033 
-1038 GTNTVKYV
+1038 
-1046 SGKSERYYRAVGDF
+1046 SGKTWTSIGDADYFYGSVTEDGSSISYFPGALEIRDGYVYTTAV
-1060 SIVDNDGRTLYDLMR
+1060 YDI
-1075 VWYDTAEYSD
+1075 DHQK
-1085 MLTSDVRA
+1085 TSDPL
-1093 QSKSFSWQEAA
+1093 
-1104 QNWANAYYGTQKEVT
+1104 VT
-1119 SGSIYKFTWLNVTV
+1119 RS
-1133 NPAEE
+1133 
-1138 TTQAKRKAGEIDDN
+1138 
-1152 TYCFAVRV
+1152 VRV
-1160 EFTAES
+1160 
-1166 ANALQSAMAGNTVK
+1166 NLK
-1180 CENPAAPKD
+1180 
-1189 AYEFYR
+1189 
-1195 CCTIQLRDD
+1195 
-1204 GRWYGTE
+1204 
-1211 LGTGWLCAIPKKE
+1211 TGAQEILD
-1224 GLPPPFFAVFQ
+1224 
-1235 RRAGKSTGTSQ
+1235 
-1246 RYVV
+1246 

>member
-63 QAAPPK
+63 QAEPPK

-79 TAIQSTDNLF
+79 TTIQSTDNLF

-146 SYALFRRTVRRWKRD
+146 SYAHFRRTVRRWKRD
-161 VSRADYAAM
+161 VARADYAAM

-206 PHERYDVQELR
+206 PHEHYDVQELR

-229 RDMLLKLVLLAA
+229 RDMLFKLVLLAA

-325 LGVVALVLALT
+325 FGVVALVLALT
-336 LTAGCAISWGERAQK
+336 LTAGCAVSWGERAQK

-360 YTVDILLYEAPAFT
+360 YTVDTLLYEAPGFT
-374 DGFTDGT
+374 DGFTDGA
-381 YPSFRTT
+381 YPTFRTA
-388 TNTAGEKYVTLCDA
+388 TNPAGEKYVTMFNDLGYA
-402 WGSTSIYGPMEEYT
+402 LIYGPMEEYK
-416 LEKQSFYALFGSTKA
+416 LEKQSFYALFGNTRDA
-431 SPVDDLIQN
+431 SPVDDLMQH
-440 NKSAWSGHCEEAS
+440 NKSAWTGYCEEAKDS
-453 DGQPN
+453 QPY
-458 QVYLLKQKDGSVYL
+458 QAYLLEQEDGTIYL
-472 GLAGDYEEDGSE
+472 GLSADYAEDGSE
-484 LFCSV
+484 CFCMV
-489 FRLNEQVNPI
+489 YRLNGQINPI
-499 YASMDDYAAACVEDL
+499 YASMDDYAAERVAEL

-525 NNDYASRSIEDTVAD
+525 NNEYASRSIEDTVAD
-540 VRVTQLEQADSLGNL
+540 VRVTQLEQGDSLGNL

-570 MKPTNEAGMQIDV
+570 MKPTNEAGAQINIV
-583 IGGQELT
+583 GGQELT
-590 DDGYLNENWTH
+590 DDGYLNEHWTH

-644 DFYVDY
+644 DFYIDY
-650 AGLDL
+650 AGLNE
-655 PKMFIPDLLNDTAA
+655 PKMYIPDLVDGLVE
-669 DGYGRANQC
+669 DGYGHGNSV
-678 EARLISGDGSYY
+678 EGRLISGSTYNFCYY
-690 FYAPITAWAC
+690 YVPITGWAC
-700 NPGTEF
+700 SPGTDY
-706 WYSRYDTGSYFNA
+706 WYSRYDTGSYFSV
-719 KKLEQS
+719 KKLERGIN
-725 LDEAKAEWE
+725 DAKAEWE
-734 STGAK
+734 STGVTG
-739 AEKTDAGWRFVTHE
+739 EKVDTGCWRYVTHE

-759 VTLFDAPDG
+759 VTLFAGPNN
-768 TCYEVTTHWT
+768 TTYEVEIHWL

-789 WNRDRAVEGEA
+789 WNRDRAVEEEA
-800 VILQAMV
+800 EVLRAMV
-807 NSFRTSKILFTDG
+807 RSFTVNWDADAAA
-820 SPNGSESSDPAP
+820 DPAL
-832 DDTAFQADLQLASNG
+832 DDSDFQADLQLASNG

-862 GHDPKDSAPTVLLD
+862 GHDPKDAAPTVLLD

-897 GGGNPLALCLSL
+897 RGGNPLALCLSL

-979 AFCPASGESGSHAP
+979 AFCPVGGESGSHAP

-1211 LGTGWLCAIPKKE
+1211 LGTGW
-1224 GLPPPFFAVFQ
+1224 
-1235 RRAGKSTGTSQ
+1235 
-1246 RYVV
+1246 

>member
-79 TAIQSTDNLF
+79 TTIQSTDNLF

-161 VSRADYAAM
+161 VARADYAAM

-206 PHERYDVQELR
+206 PHEHYDVQELR

-229 RDMLLKLVLLAA
+229 RDMLLNLVLLAA

-336 LTAGCAISWGERAQK
+336 LTAGCAVSWGERAQK
-351 NDDPFADKS
+351 NDPFGGTTFSVEEAVYLATEARNAVRGFPYAPDTTFRALTIDSEKRVTMFTVSGDEFVFSPMEAASIDKS
-360 YTVDILLYEAPAFT
+360 TF
-374 DGFTDGT
+374 
-381 YPSFRTT
+381 S
-388 TNTAGEKYVTLCDA
+388 
-402 WGSTSIYGPMEEYT
+402 
-416 LEKQSFYALFGSTKA
+416 ALFNDSSA
-431 SPVDDLIQN
+431 E
-440 NKSAWSGHCEEAS
+440 AWSGMSADELISGNQAVWKGSAS
-453 DGQPN
+453 DATYEDYYN
-458 QVYLLKQKDGSVYL
+458 VLYLFAQKDGSFYV
-472 GLAGDYEEDGSE
+472 GLAYQALGSDSGNKAIE
-484 LFCSV
+484 GIGSV
-489 FRLNEQVNPI
+489 YRLIVENTDTI
-499 YASMDDYAAACVEDL
+499 YASMDDYAAERVADL
-514 KKGTMTYSVSE
+514 KKSMMTYSVSE
-525 NNDYASRSIEDTVAD
+525 NNEYGARSIVDTIAD
-540 VRVTQLEQADSLGNL
+540 VRVTQLEFADSLGNL

-601 YLTVLHYTY
+601 YLTVLHYTS
-610 GEKTGYQVIGT
+610 GEQTGYQVIGT

-800 VILQAMV
+800 EVLRAMV
-807 NSFRTSKILFTDG
+807 RSFTVNWDADAAA
-820 SPNGSESSDPAP
+820 DPAL
-832 DDTAFQADLQLASNG
+832 DDSDFQADLQLASNG
-847 GASWLSLNTDGMAVG
+847 GAAWMFLYRDNAAITDRDMLNVTPTVRLDECSYALLHDKFTPADGARSLTLWLSNNDSSHLAFFEGTDI
-862 GHDPKDSAPTVLLD
+862 
-876 TCDYKEYDP
+876 
-885 SESSPSGSAVPP
+885 
-897 GGGNPLALCLSL
+897 
-909 SNSARFT
+909 
-916 FYEGSDFMLYQHGDT
+916 MLYQRDDAY
-931 RYYKVS
+931 YYKVS
-937 SYGDYATIFD
+937 DYGDYATLYD
-947 AMLAWYNKTP
+947 AMLAWFNSAQSGTEP
-957 DKEAT
+957 SDASSAT
-962 FESDLV
+962 TT
-968 LASNAATVDIL
+968 NAVSRDSLIKA
-979 AFCPASGESGSHAP
+979 A
-993 LLTGYSVALDSYEYK
+993 DSYVDLGGYLWYTAGGKFYRWHEGGSVETIDTL
-1008 PIDKP
+1008 PIDYLNDAPVSASLSTQDNRILMSYHIGGATMGTYVTELYNPDGEQYVKIDGYESIAFDNHGNIVKTLQFP
-1013 KNLDGLDSVELW
+1013 PAQNNL
-1025 PHNAQATC
+1025 
-1033 LIFYK
+1033 
-1038 GTNTVKYV
+1038 
-1046 SGKSERYYRAVGDF
+1046 
-1060 SIVDNDGRTLYDLMR
+1060 SIS
-1075 VWYDTAEYSD
+1075 YDTGKTWTSIGDADYFYGSVTEDGSSISYFPGALEIRD
-1085 MLTSDVRA
+1085 GYVYTTAVYDIDHQKTSDPL
-1093 QSKSFSWQEAA
+1093 
-1104 QNWANAYYGTQKEVT
+1104 VT
-1119 SGSIYKFTWLNVTV
+1119 HS
-1133 NPAEE
+1133 
-1138 TTQAKRKAGEIDDN
+1138 
-1152 TYCFAVRV
+1152 VRV
-1160 EFTAES
+1160 
-1166 ANALQSAMAGNTVK
+1166 NLK
-1180 CENPAAPKD
+1180 
-1189 AYEFYR
+1189 
-1195 CCTIQLRDD
+1195 
-1204 GRWYGTE
+1204 
-1211 LGTGWLCAIPKKE
+1211 TGAQEILD
-1224 GLPPPFFAVFQ
+1224 
-1235 RRAGKSTGTSQ
+1235 
-1246 RYVV
+1246 

>member
-206 PHERYDVQELR
+206 PHEHYDVQELR

-336 LTAGCAISWGERAQK
+336 LTAGCAVSWGERAQK

-360 YTVDILLYEAPAFT
+360 YTVDTLLYEAPGFT
-374 DGFTDGT
+374 DGFTDGA
-381 YPSFRTT
+381 YPTFRTA
-388 TNTAGEKYVTLCDA
+388 TNPAGEKYVTMFNDLGYA
-402 WGSTSIYGPMEEYT
+402 LIYGPMEEYK
-416 LEKQSFYALFGSTKA
+416 LEKQSFYALFGNTRDA
-431 SPVDDLIQN
+431 SPVDDLMQH
-440 NKSAWSGHCEEAS
+440 NKSAWTGYCEEAKDS
-453 DGQPN
+453 QPY
-458 QVYLLKQKDGSVYL
+458 QAYLLEQEDGTIYL
-472 GLAGDYEEDGSE
+472 GLSADYAEDGSKC
-484 LFCSV
+484 FCMV
-489 FRLNEQVNPI
+489 YRLNEQINPI
-499 YASMDDYAAACVEDL
+499 YASMDDYAAACVAEL

-525 NNDYASRSIEDTVAD
+525 NNEYASRSIEDTVAD
-540 VRVTQLEQADSLGNL
+540 VRVTQLEFADSLGNL

-570 MKPTNEAGMQIDV
+570 MKPTNEAGVEIEPV
-583 IGGQELT
+583 GGQYVT
-590 DDGYLNENWTH
+590 DDGYLRESWTH
-601 YLTVLHYTY
+601 YLTVLRYTS

-628 WYNGCSYSGE
+628 WYDGCNYSGE

-644 DFYVDY
+644 DFYIDY

-655 PKMFIPDLLNDTAA
+655 PKMFIPNLLNAA
-669 DGYGRANQC
+669 TDGYGRANQC

-789 WNRDRAVEGEA
+789 WNRDRAVESEA
-800 VILQAMV
+800 EVLRAMV
-807 NSFRTSKILFTDG
+807 RSFTVNWDADAAA
-820 SPNGSESSDPAP
+820 DPAL
-832 DDTAFQADLQLASNG
+832 DDSDFQADLQLASNG
-847 GASWLSLNTDGMAVG
+847 GASWMYLSKNSAAVS
-862 GHDPKDSAPTVLLD
+862 DCNMRNVTPTVKLDECSYALLNEEFTPD
-876 TCDYKEYDP
+876 DGKQT
-885 SESSPSGSAVPP
+885 
-897 GGGNPLALCLSL
+897 LTLWL
-909 SNSARFT
+909 SNNDSSHLA
-916 FYEGSDFMLYQHGDT
+916 FYEGTNVMLYQRDDA

-937 SYGDYATIFD
+937 NFGDYATLYD
-947 AMLAWYNKTP
+947 AMLAWFNSAQSGT
-957 DKEAT
+957 ET
-962 FESDLV
+962 SDASSTTTTNAVSRDSLIKAADSYVDLGGYLWYTAGGKFYRWHEGGSVEV
-968 LASNAATVDIL
+968 LHDLPVNDVTDTTVDATLSVVSDQVALRYYIGGGIMGSFVTEL
-979 AFCPASGESGSHAP
+979 YGADGKQSATLYGYESIAISGSTIVETTKFPPTVNNLRLSTDGGKTWTSIGDADYFYGSVTEDGSSISYFP
-993 LLTGYSVALDSYEYK
+993 GALEIRDGYVYTTAVYD
-1008 PIDKP
+1008 IDHQK
-1013 KNLDGLDSVELW
+1013 
-1025 PHNAQATC
+1025 
-1033 LIFYK
+1033 
-1038 GTNTVKYV
+1038 
-1046 SGKSERYYRAVGDF
+1046 
-1060 SIVDNDGRTLYDLMR
+1060 
-1075 VWYDTAEYSD
+1075 
-1085 MLTSDVRA
+1085 TSDPL
-1093 QSKSFSWQEAA
+1093 
-1104 QNWANAYYGTQKEVT
+1104 VT
-1119 SGSIYKFTWLNVTV
+1119 HS
-1133 NPAEE
+1133 
-1138 TTQAKRKAGEIDDN
+1138 
-1152 TYCFAVRV
+1152 VRV
-1160 EFTAES
+1160 
-1166 ANALQSAMAGNTVK
+1166 NLK
-1180 CENPAAPKD
+1180 
-1189 AYEFYR
+1189 
-1195 CCTIQLRDD
+1195 
-1204 GRWYGTE
+1204 
-1211 LGTGWLCAIPKKE
+1211 TGAQEILD
-1224 GLPPPFFAVFQ
+1224 
-1235 RRAGKSTGTSQ
+1235 
-1246 RYVV
+1246 

>member
-42 WLALAAFLLLPVDFS
+42 WLAMAAFLLLPIDFS

-98 SPAQVRDTI
+98 SPAAVRDTI

-113 NPEQKTTRYIPVTT
+113 NPEQKMTRYIPVTT

-139 FLLYQGV
+139 FLLYQGL
-146 SYALFRRTVRRWKRD
+146 SYAHFRRTVRRWKRD
-161 VSRADYAAM
+161 VARADYAAM

-175 RDLGVSAPEMIVC
+175 HDLGVSAPEMIVC

-206 PHERYDVQELR
+206 PHEHYDVQELR

-229 RDMLLKLVLLAA
+229 RDMLFKLVLLAA

-336 LTAGCAISWGERAQK
+336 LTAGCAVSWGERGKK
-351 NDDPFADKS
+351 NDAPF
-360 YTVDILLYEAPAFT
+360 
-374 DGFTDGT
+374 DGT
-381 YPSFRTT
+381 RYNPVLVVANWELTIGKNFRPLYYVSDESGTYFRLSREDGV
-388 TNTAGEKYVTLCDA
+388 NTVTMIYDGGETAFAPMESVTLTQENFDGTLLPDLDA
-402 WGSTSIYGPMEEYT
+402 LRSDNKTAWRVQLPDNFDDHDPEASPNLVFLLEQEDGTLYLCIGYHFNGGDAFPEDSDRIRWVYR
-416 LEKQSFYALFGSTKA
+416 LEK
-431 SPVDDLIQN
+431 
-440 NKSAWSGHCEEAS
+440 
-453 DGQPN
+453 
-458 QVYLLKQKDGSVYL
+458 
-472 GLAGDYEEDGSE
+472 ED
-484 LFCSV
+484 
-489 FRLNEQVNPI
+489 NTI
-499 YASMDDYAAACVEDL
+499 YPSMDDYAAACVEDL

-540 VRVTQLEQADSLGNL
+540 VRVTRLEQGDSLGNL

-570 MKPTNEAGMQIDV
+570 MKPTNEAGVEIEPV
-583 IGGQELT
+583 GGQYVT
-590 DDGYLNENWTH
+590 DDGYLRESWTH
-601 YLTVLHYTY
+601 YLTVLHYTS

-628 WYNGCSYSGE
+628 WYNGCNYSGE

-644 DFYVDY
+644 DFYIDY
-650 AGLDL
+650 AGLNE
-655 PKMFIPDLLNDTAA
+655 PKMYIPNLLNAA
-669 DGYGRANQC
+669 TDGYGRANQC

-734 STGAK
+734 STGAR

-800 VILQAMV
+800 EVLRAMV
-807 NSFRTSKILFTDG
+807 RSFTVNWDADAAA
-820 SPNGSESSDPAP
+820 DPAL
-832 DDTAFQADLQLASNG
+832 DDSDFQADLQLASNG
-847 GASWLSLNTDGMAVG
+847 GASWMYLSKNSAAVS
-862 GHDPKDSAPTVLLD
+862 DCNMRNVTPTVKLDECSYALLNEEFTPD
-876 TCDYKEYDP
+876 DGKQT
-885 SESSPSGSAVPP
+885 
-897 GGGNPLALCLSL
+897 LTLWL
-909 SNSARFT
+909 SNNDSSHLA
-916 FYEGSDFMLYQHGDT
+916 FYEGTNVMLYQRDDA

-937 SYGDYATIFD
+937 NFGDYATLYD
-947 AMLAWYNKTP
+947 AMLAWYHSAQSGTKP
-957 DKEAT
+957 
-962 FESDLV
+962 SD
-968 LASNAATVDIL
+968 ASSTTTTNAVSRDSLIKA
-979 AFCPASGESGSHAP
+979 A
-993 LLTGYSVALDSYEYK
+993 DSYVDLGGYLWYTAGGKFCRWRE
-1008 PIDKP
+1008 
-1013 KNLDGLDSVELW
+1013 GGSVE
-1025 PHNAQATC
+1025 
-1033 LIFYK
+1033 
-1038 GTNTVKYV
+1038 TVCDLPLDYDTPV
-1046 SGKSERYYRAVGDF
+1046 SASL
-1060 SIVDNDGRTLYDLMR
+1060 STQDNRILMNYHIGGAIMGSFITDLYDTDGKKLSSINGYNAIAISGDIIVMTDYFMPTPNNMSIS
-1075 VWYDTAEYSD
+1075 YDCGKTFTEFGDKDWFYGSA
-1085 MLTSDVRA
+1085 LTED
-1093 QSKSFSWQEAA
+1093 
-1104 QNWANAYYGTQKEVT
+1104 GTYVT
-1119 SGSIYKFTWLNVTV
+1119 SVNSSLEIRDGYVYTTAVYDINHEKSDDPLVTH
-1133 NPAEE
+1133 
-1138 TTQAKRKAGEIDDN
+1138 
-1152 TYCFAVRV
+1152 AVRI
-1160 EFTAES
+1160 S
-1166 ANALQSAMAGNTVK
+1166 IK
-1180 CENPAAPKD
+1180 
-1189 AYEFYR
+1189 
-1195 CCTIQLRDD
+1195 
-1204 GRWYGTE
+1204 
-1211 LGTGWLCAIPKKE
+1211 TGAQEILD
-1224 GLPPPFFAVFQ
+1224 
-1235 RRAGKSTGTSQ
+1235 
-1246 RYVV
+1246 

>member
-42 WLALAAFLLLPVDFS
+42 WLALAVFLLLPVDFS

-79 TAIQSTDNLF
+79 TTIQSTDNLF

-161 VSRADYAAM
+161 VSRVDYAAM

-206 PHERYDVQELR
+206 PHEHYDVQELR

-336 LTAGCAISWGERAQK
+336 LTAGCAVSWGERAQK
-351 NDDPFADKS
+351 NDDLFADKS
-360 YTVDILLYEAPAFT
+360 YTVDTLLYEAPGFT
-374 DGFTDGT
+374 DGFTDGA
-381 YPSFRTT
+381 YPTFRTA
-388 TNTAGEKYVTLCDA
+388 TNPAGEKYVTMFNDLGYA
-402 WGSTSIYGPMEEYT
+402 LIYGPMEEYK
-416 LEKQSFYALFGSTKA
+416 LEKQSFYALFGNTRDA
-431 SPVDDLIQN
+431 SPVDDLMQH
-440 NKSAWSGHCEEAS
+440 NKSAWTGYCEEAKDS
-453 DGQPN
+453 QPY
-458 QVYLLKQKDGSVYL
+458 QAYLLEQEDGTIYL
-472 GLAGDYEEDGSE
+472 GLSADYAEDGSE
-484 LFCSV
+484 CFCMV
-489 FRLNEQVNPI
+489 YRLEKEDDTI
-499 YASMDDYAAACVEDL
+499 YASMDDYAAERVAEL

-525 NNDYASRSIEDTVAD
+525 NNEYASRSIEDTVAD

-601 YLTVLHYTY
+601 YLTVLRYTY

-800 VILQAMV
+800 AILQAMTD
-807 NSFRTSKILFTDG
+807 SFTITGKILLTQEDASAASTGFDALDAALDALGDMNVTADPLG
-820 SPNGSESSDPAP
+820 HAVMVPNATAKWDDRNGTNIAYRTEIAKQFRQYSWKEASNVAQFGEEVLSVQCGRWNFYLYSNYKNVLSFFDQESDPKGYPYAFEITNIGAENAVW
-832 DDTAFQADLQLASNG
+832 DAFYKWYEEAVAADSGKQAVTTTATDTLSRASITKSADSYVDLG
-847 GASWLSLNTDGMAVG
+847 GYLWYTAG
-862 GHDPKDSAPTVLLD
+862 GKFYRWH
-876 TCDYKEYDP
+876 E
-885 SESSPSGSAVPP
+885 GSAVETICTLPTDSLTDSP
-897 GGGNPLALCLSL
+897 VRATLSI
-909 SNSARFT
+909 
-916 FYEGSDFMLYQHGDT
+916 M
-931 RYYKVS
+931 VS
-937 SYGDYATIFD
+937 R
-947 AMLAWYNKTP
+947 
-957 DKEAT
+957 
-962 FESDLV
+962 
-968 LASNAATVDIL
+968 
-979 AFCPASGESGSHAP
+979 
-993 LLTGYSVALDSYEYK
+993 VALRYHIGGATMGTYVTELYNPDGEQYVKIDGYESIAFDNHGNIVKTLQFPPAQNNLSISY
-1008 PIDKP
+1008 D
-1013 KNLDGLDSVELW
+1013 
-1025 PHNAQATC
+1025 
-1033 LIFYK
+1033 
-1038 GTNTVKYV
+1038 
-1046 SGKSERYYRAVGDF
+1046 SGKTWTSIGDADYFYGSVTEDGSSISYFPGALEIRDGYVYTTAV
-1060 SIVDNDGRTLYDLMR
+1060 YDI
-1075 VWYDTAEYSD
+1075 DHQK
-1085 MLTSDVRA
+1085 TSDPL
-1093 QSKSFSWQEAA
+1093 
-1104 QNWANAYYGTQKEVT
+1104 VT
-1119 SGSIYKFTWLNVTV
+1119 HS
-1133 NPAEE
+1133 
-1138 TTQAKRKAGEIDDN
+1138 
-1152 TYCFAVRV
+1152 VRV
-1160 EFTAES
+1160 
-1166 ANALQSAMAGNTVK
+1166 NLK
-1180 CENPAAPKD
+1180 
-1189 AYEFYR
+1189 
-1195 CCTIQLRDD
+1195 
-1204 GRWYGTE
+1204 
-1211 LGTGWLCAIPKKE
+1211 TGAQEILD
-1224 GLPPPFFAVFQ
+1224 
-1235 RRAGKSTGTSQ
+1235 
-1246 RYVV
+1246 

>member
-79 TAIQSTDNLF
+79 TTIQSTDNLF

-133 LAGAAA
+133 LAGTAA

-206 PHERYDVQELR
+206 PHEHYDVQELR

-256 QADEDIELACDSAA
+256 QADEDIELACDSSA

-336 LTAGCAISWGERAQK
+336 FTAGCAVSWGERAQAQK

-381 YPSFRTT
+381 YPSFRAT

-416 LEKQSFYALFGSTKA
+416 LEKESFYALFGSTKA

-499 YASMDDYAAACVEDL
+499 YASMDDYAAERVAEL

-525 NNDYASRSIEDTVAD
+525 NNEYASRSIEDTVAD
-540 VRVTQLEQADSLGNL
+540 VRVTQLEFADSLGNL

-570 MKPTNEAGMQIDV
+570 MKPTNEAGAQINIV
-583 IGGQELT
+583 GGQELT
-590 DDGYLNENWTH
+590 DDGYLNEHWTH
-601 YLTVLHYTY
+601 YLTVLHYTS

-621 YTGNDGL
+621 SMSNDGL
-628 WYNGCSYSGE
+628 WYNGCSYGVDL
-638 EKYYLH
+638 KYYLH
-644 DFYVDY
+644 DFYIDY

-655 PKMFIPDLLNDTAA
+655 PKMYIPNLVDGLVE
-669 DGYGRANQC
+669 DGYGHGNSV
-678 EARLISGDGSYY
+678 EGRLISGNGNYS
-690 FYAPITAWAC
+690 FYAPISGWTYKPDAEYA
-700 NPGTEF
+700 EY
-706 WYSRYDTGSYFNA
+706 WYSSYNTGSYFSVT
-719 KKLEQS
+719 EVDHS
-725 LDEAKAEWE
+725 LYDEKPEWE
-734 STGAK
+734 SAGYT
-739 AEKTDAGWRFVTHE
+739 AEWIDESCRFVTHE
-753 GMSNTI
+753 GMSNTV
-759 VTLFDAPDG
+759 VTLFNGPNN
-768 TCYEVTTHWT
+768 TCYIVEIHWL

-789 WNRDRAVEGEA
+789 WNRDRAVEEEA

-807 NSFRTSKILFTDG
+807 NSFRTSKILPTTD
-820 SPNGSESSDPAP
+820 PVLDDPA
-832 DDTAFQADLQLASNG
+832 FKADLQLATNG
-847 GASWLSLNTDGMAVG
+847 GASWMYLSKNSAAVS
-862 GHDPKDSAPTVLLD
+862 DCNMRNVTPTVNLDECSYALLNEEFTPD
-876 TCDYKEYDP
+876 DGKQT
-885 SESSPSGSAVPP
+885 
-897 GGGNPLALCLSL
+897 LTLWL
-909 SNSARFT
+909 SNNDSSHLA
-916 FYEGSDFMLYQHGDT
+916 FYESTNVMLYQRDDA

-937 SYGDYATIFD
+937 NFGDYATLYD
-947 AMLAWYNKTP
+947 AMLAWFNSAQSGTEPSDASSTTTTNAVSRDSLIKAADSYVDLGGYLWYTAGGKFCRWHEGGSVETVCDLPLDYDTPVSASLSTQDNRILMNYHIGGAIMGSFITDLYDTDGKKLSSINGYNAIAISGDIIVMTDHFMPTPNNMSISYDCGKTFTEFG
-957 DKEAT
+957 DKDWFYGSALTEDGTYVTSVNSSLEIRDGYVYTTAVYDINH
-962 FESDLV
+962 EK
-968 LASNAATVDIL
+968 SNA
-979 AFCPASGESGSHAP
+979 P
-993 LLTGYSVALDSYEYK
+993 L
-1008 PIDKP
+1008 
-1013 KNLDGLDSVELW
+1013 
-1025 PHNAQATC
+1025 
-1033 LIFYK
+1033 
-1038 GTNTVKYV
+1038 
-1046 SGKSERYYRAVGDF
+1046 
-1060 SIVDNDGRTLYDLMR
+1060 
-1075 VWYDTAEYSD
+1075 
-1085 MLTSDVRA
+1085 
-1093 QSKSFSWQEAA
+1093 
-1104 QNWANAYYGTQKEVT
+1104 VT
-1119 SGSIYKFTWLNVTV
+1119 H
-1133 NPAEE
+1133 
-1138 TTQAKRKAGEIDDN
+1138 
-1152 TYCFAVRV
+1152 AVRI
-1160 EFTAES
+1160 S
-1166 ANALQSAMAGNTVK
+1166 IK
-1180 CENPAAPKD
+1180 
-1189 AYEFYR
+1189 
-1195 CCTIQLRDD
+1195 
-1204 GRWYGTE
+1204 
-1211 LGTGWLCAIPKKE
+1211 TGAQEILD
-1224 GLPPPFFAVFQ
+1224 
-1235 RRAGKSTGTSQ
+1235 
-1246 RYVV
+1246 

>member
-42 WLALAAFLLLPVDFS
+42 WLAMAAFLLLPVDFS

-139 FLLYQGV
+139 FLLYQGI
-146 SYALFRRTVRRWKRD
+146 SYAHFRRTVRRWKRD

-170 LSDTA
+170 LSNTA

-325 LGVVALVLALT
+325 LGIVALVLALT
-336 LTAGCAISWGERAQK
+336 LTAGCAVSWGERAQK

-360 YTVDILLYEAPAFT
+360 YTVDTLLYEAPGFT
-374 DGFTDGT
+374 DGFTDGA
-381 YPSFRTT
+381 YPTFRTA
-388 TNTAGEKYVTLCDA
+388 TNPAGEKYVTMFNDLGYA
-402 WGSTSIYGPMEEYT
+402 LIYGPMEEYK
-416 LEKQSFYALFGSTKA
+416 LEKQSFYALFGNTRDA
-431 SPVDDLIQN
+431 SPVDDLMQH
-440 NKSAWSGHCEEAS
+440 NKSAWTGYCEEAKDS
-453 DGQPN
+453 QPY
-458 QVYLLKQKDGSVYL
+458 QAYLLEQEDGTIYL
-472 GLAGDYEEDGSE
+472 GLSADYAEDGSE
-484 LFCSV
+484 CFCMV
-489 FRLNEQVNPI
+489 YRLNEQINTI
-499 YASMDDYAAACVEDL
+499 YPSMDDYAAACVEDL

-525 NNDYASRSIEDTVAD
+525 NNEYASRSIEDTVAD
-540 VRVTQLEQADSLGNL
+540 VRVTQLEFADSLGNL

-570 MKPTNEAGMQIDV
+570 MKPTNEAGVQIDV

-590 DDGYLNENWTH
+590 DDGYLNEHWTH

-610 GEKTGYQVIGT
+610 GEKTGYQIIGT
-621 YTGNDGL
+621 SMSNDGL
-628 WYNGCSYSGE
+628 WYNGCGYGVDL
-638 EKYYLH
+638 KYYLH
-644 DFYVDY
+644 DFYIDY
-650 AGLDL
+650 AGLNE
-655 PKMFIPDLLNDTAA
+655 PKMYIPDLVDGLVE
-669 DGYGRANQC
+669 DGYGHGNTV
-678 EARLISGDGSYY
+678 EGRLISGNGNYS
-690 FYAPITAWAC
+690 FYAPISGWTYKPDAEYA
-700 NPGTEF
+700 EY
-706 WYSRYDTGSYFNA
+706 WYSSYNTGSYFSVT
-719 KKLEQS
+719 EVDHS
-725 LDEAKAEWE
+725 LYDEKPEWE
-734 STGAK
+734 SAGYT
-739 AEKTDAGWRFVTHE
+739 AEWIDESCRFVTHE
-753 GMSNTI
+753 GMSNTV
-759 VTLFDAPDG
+759 VTLFNGPNN
-768 TCYEVTTHWT
+768 TCYIVEIHWL

-789 WNRDRAVEGEA
+789 WNHDRAVEEEA

-807 NSFRTSKILFTDG
+807 KHFTINGGIYFTDG
-820 SPNGSESSDPAP
+820 SSDSESPA
-832 DDTAFQADLQLASNG
+832 DTAFLTDLQLASNG

-862 GHDPKDSAPTVLLD
+862 GHDPKDAAPTVLLD

-979 AFCPASGESGSHAP
+979 AFCPAGGESGSHAP

-1013 KNLDGLDSVELW
+1013 KKLDGLDSVELW

-1211 LGTGWLCAIPKKE
+1211 LGTGW
-1224 GLPPPFFAVFQ
+1224 
-1235 RRAGKSTGTSQ
+1235 
-1246 RYVV
+1246 

>member
-42 WLALAAFLLLPVDFS
+42 WLALAVFLLLPVDFS

-79 TAIQSTDNLF
+79 TTIQSTDNLF

-139 FLLYQGV
+139 FLLYQGI
-146 SYALFRRTVRRWKRD
+146 SYALFRRTVRRWKKD
-161 VSRADYAAM
+161 VSRADYASL

-175 RDLGVSAPEMIVC
+175 RDLGVNAPEMIVC

-206 PHERYDVQELR
+206 PHEHYDVQELR

-325 LGVVALVLALT
+325 LGIVALVLALT
-336 LTAGCAISWGERAQK
+336 LTAGCAVSWGERAQK

-360 YTVDILLYEAPAFT
+360 YTVDTLLYEAPGFT
-374 DGFTDGT
+374 DGFTDGA
-381 YPSFRTT
+381 YPTFRTA
-388 TNTAGEKYVTLCDA
+388 TNPAGEKYVTMFNDLGYA
-402 WGSTSIYGPMEEYT
+402 LIYGPMEEYK
-416 LEKQSFYALFGSTKA
+416 LEKQSFYALFGNTRDA
-431 SPVDDLIQN
+431 SPVDDLMQH
-440 NKSAWSGHCEEAS
+440 NKSAWTGYCEEAKDS
-453 DGQPN
+453 QPY
-458 QVYLLKQKDGSVYL
+458 QAYLLEQEDGTIYL
-472 GLAGDYEEDGSE
+472 GLSADYAEDGSE
-484 LFCSV
+484 CFCMV
-489 FRLNEQVNPI
+489 YRLEKEDNTI
-499 YASMDDYAAACVEDL
+499 YASMDDYAAERVAEL

-525 NNDYASRSIEDTVAD
+525 NNEYASRSIEDTVAD
-540 VRVTQLEQADSLGNL
+540 VRVTQLEQGDSLGNL

-644 DFYVDY
+644 DFYIDY

-753 GMSNTI
+753 GMSNTV
-759 VTLFDAPDG
+759 VTLFNGPNN
-768 TCYEVTTHWT
+768 TCYIVEIHWL

-789 WNRDRAVEGEA
+789 LNRDRAVEGEA
-800 VILQAMV
+800 EVLRAMV
-807 NSFRTSKILFTDG
+807 RSFTVNWDADAAA
-820 SPNGSESSDPAP
+820 DPAL
-832 DDTAFQADLQLASNG
+832 DDSDFQTDLQLASNG

-862 GHDPKDSAPTVLLD
+862 GHDPKDAAPTVLLD
-876 TCDYKEYDP
+876 TCDYKESDP

-897 GGGNPLALCLSL
+897 DGGNPLALCLSL

-979 AFCPASGESGSHAP
+979 AFCPAGGESGSHAP

-1038 GTNTVKYV
+1038 GTNTVKYM

-1211 LGTGWLCAIPKKE
+1211 LGTGW
-1224 GLPPPFFAVFQ
+1224 
-1235 RRAGKSTGTSQ
+1235 
-1246 RYVV
+1246 

>member
-42 WLALAAFLLLPVDFS
+42 WLALAVFLLLPVDFS

-79 TAIQSTDNLF
+79 TTIQSTDNLF

-161 VSRADYAAM
+161 VARADYAAM

-175 RDLGVSAPEMIVC
+175 RDLGVSALEMIAC

-206 PHERYDVQELR
+206 PHEHYDVQELR

-336 LTAGCAISWGERAQK
+336 LTAGCAVSWGERAQK

-360 YTVDILLYEAPAFT
+360 YTVDTLLYEAPGFT
-374 DGFTDGT
+374 DGFTDGA
-381 YPSFRTT
+381 YPTFRTA
-388 TNTAGEKYVTLCDA
+388 TNPAGEKYVTMFNDLGYA
-402 WGSTSIYGPMEEYT
+402 LIYGPMEEYK
-416 LEKQSFYALFGSTKA
+416 LEKQSFYALFGNTRDA
-431 SPVDDLIQN
+431 SPVDDLMQH
-440 NKSAWSGHCEEAS
+440 NKSAWTGYCEEAKDS
-453 DGQPN
+453 QPY
-458 QVYLLKQKDGSVYL
+458 QAYLLEQEDGTIYL
-472 GLAGDYEEDGSE
+472 GLSADYAEDDSE
-484 LFCSV
+484 CFCMV
-489 FRLNEQVNPI
+489 YRLEKEDDTI
-499 YASMDDYAAACVEDL
+499 YASMDDYAAERVAEL

-525 NNDYASRSIEDTVAD
+525 NNEYASRSIEDTVAD

-570 MKPTNEAGMQIDV
+570 MKPTNEAGAQINIV
-583 IGGQELT
+583 GGQELT

-601 YLTVLHYTY
+601 YLTVLHYTS

-768 TCYEVTTHWT
+768 ICYEVTTHWT

-800 VILQAMV
+800 AILQAMTD
-807 NSFRTSKILFTDG
+807 SFTITGKILLSQEDASAASTGFDALDAALDALGDMNVTADPLG
-820 SPNGSESSDPAP
+820 HAVMVPNATAKWDDRNGTNIAYRAEIAKQFRQYSWKEASNVAQFGEEVLSVQCGRWNFYLYSNYKNVLSFFDQESDPKGYPYAFEITNAGAENAVWDAFYKWYEEAVAADNGKQTVTP
-832 DDTAFQADLQLASNG
+832 AATDTLSRASITKSADSYVDNDDYLWYISG
-847 GASWLSLNTDGMAVG
+847 GKLCRWR
-862 GHDPKDSAPTVLLD
+862 
-876 TCDYKEYDP
+876 E
-885 SESSPSGSAVPP
+885 GSAVETICTLPIDSLTDSP
-897 GGGNPLALCLSL
+897 VRATLSI
-909 SNSARFT
+909 
-916 FYEGSDFMLYQHGDT
+916 M
-931 RYYKVS
+931 VS
-937 SYGDYATIFD
+937 R
-947 AMLAWYNKTP
+947 
-957 DKEAT
+957 
-962 FESDLV
+962 
-968 LASNAATVDIL
+968 
-979 AFCPASGESGSHAP
+979 
-993 LLTGYSVALDSYEYK
+993 VALRYHIGGATMGTYVTELYNSDGEQYVKIDGYESIAFDNHGNIVKTLQFPPAQNNLSISY
-1008 PIDKP
+1008 D
-1013 KNLDGLDSVELW
+1013 
-1025 PHNAQATC
+1025 
-1033 LIFYK
+1033 
-1038 GTNTVKYV
+1038 
-1046 SGKSERYYRAVGDF
+1046 SGKTWTAIGDADYFYGSVTEDGSSISYFPGALEIRDGYVYTTAV
-1060 SIVDNDGRTLYDLMR
+1060 YDI
-1075 VWYDTAEYSD
+1075 DHQK
-1085 MLTSDVRA
+1085 TSDPL
-1093 QSKSFSWQEAA
+1093 
-1104 QNWANAYYGTQKEVT
+1104 VT
-1119 SGSIYKFTWLNVTV
+1119 HS
-1133 NPAEE
+1133 
-1138 TTQAKRKAGEIDDN
+1138 
-1152 TYCFAVRV
+1152 VRV
-1160 EFTAES
+1160 
-1166 ANALQSAMAGNTVK
+1166 NLK
-1180 CENPAAPKD
+1180 
-1189 AYEFYR
+1189 
-1195 CCTIQLRDD
+1195 
-1204 GRWYGTE
+1204 
-1211 LGTGWLCAIPKKE
+1211 TGAQEILD
-1224 GLPPPFFAVFQ
+1224 
-1235 RRAGKSTGTSQ
+1235 
-1246 RYVV
+1246 

>member
-79 TAIQSTDNLF
+79 TTIQSTDNLF
-89 GDMAEKSGQ
+89 GNMAEKSGQ
-98 SPAQVRDTI
+98 SPAAVRDTI

-161 VSRADYAAM
+161 VARADYAAM

-206 PHERYDVQELR
+206 PHEHYDVQELR

-336 LTAGCAISWGERAQK
+336 LTAGCAVSWGERAQK

-374 DGFTDGT
+374 DGFTDGA
-381 YPSFRTT
+381 YPSFRTA
-388 TNTAGEKYVTLCDA
+388 TNPAGEKYVTMFNDLGYA
-402 WGSTSIYGPMEEYT
+402 LIYGPMEEYK
-416 LEKQSFYALFGSTKA
+416 LEKQSFYALFGNTRDA
-431 SPVDDLIQN
+431 SPVDDLMQH
-440 NKSAWSGHCEEAS
+440 NKSAWTGYCEEAKDS
-453 DGQPN
+453 QPY
-458 QVYLLKQKDGSVYL
+458 QAYLLEQEDGTIYL
-472 GLAGDYEEDGSE
+472 GLSADYAEDGSE
-484 LFCSV
+484 CFCMV
-489 FRLNEQVNPI
+489 YRLEKEDDTI

-525 NNDYASRSIEDTVAD
+525 NNEYASRSIEDTVAD

-628 WYNGCSYSGE
+628 WYDGCNYSGE

-644 DFYVDY
+644 DFYIDY

-655 PKMFIPDLLNDTAA
+655 PKMFIPNLLNAA
-669 DGYGRANQC
+669 TDGYGRANQC

-789 WNRDRAVEGEA
+789 WNRDRAVESEA
-800 VILQAMV
+800 EVLRAMV
-807 NSFRTSKILFTDG
+807 RSFTVNWDADAAA
-820 SPNGSESSDPAP
+820 DPAL
-832 DDTAFQADLQLASNG
+832 DDSDFQADLQLASNG
-847 GASWLSLNTDGMAVG
+847 GAAWMYLSKNSAAVSDCNMRNVTPTVKLDECSYALLNEEFTPDDGKQTLTLWLSNN
-862 GHDPKDSAPTVLLD
+862 DS
-876 TCDYKEYDP
+876 
-885 SESSPSGSAVPP
+885 SH
-897 GGGNPLALCLSL
+897 LA
-909 SNSARFT
+909 
-916 FYEGSDFMLYQHGDT
+916 FYEGTNVMLYQRDDA

-937 SYGDYATIFD
+937 NFGDYATLYD
-947 AMLAWYNKTP
+947 AMLAWFNSAQSGTETSDASSTTTTNAVSRDSLIKAADSYVDLGGYLWYTAGGKFCRWHEGGSVETLRELPYNDVTDQP
-957 DKEAT
+957 AIAT
-962 FESDLV
+962 
-968 LASNAATVDIL
+968 LAVEYDQ
-979 AFCPASGESGSHAP
+979 
-993 LLTGYSVALDSYEYK
+993 VALRWHIGGATTGTTMLELYGADGKRTME
-1008 PIDKP
+1008 
-1013 KNLDGLDSVELW
+1013 LDGSA
-1025 PHNAQATC
+1025 P
-1033 LIFYK
+1033 
-1038 GTNTVKYV
+1038 
-1046 SGKSERYYRAVGDF
+1046 
-1060 SIVDNDGRTLYDLMR
+1060 
-1075 VWYDTAEYSD
+1075 
-1085 MLTSDVRA
+1085 
-1093 QSKSFSWQEAA
+1093 
-1104 QNWANAYYGTQKEVT
+1104 
-1119 SGSIYKFTWLNVTV
+1119 
-1133 NPAEE
+1133 
-1138 TTQAKRKAGEIDDN
+1138 
-1152 TYCFAVRV
+1152 FAI
-1160 EFTAES
+1160 S
-1166 ANALQSAMAGNTVK
+1166 GNTVVK
-1180 CENPAAPKD
+1180 LLSFPPTTGNLLLSTDGGKTWSAIGD
-1189 AYEFYR
+1189 ADWFYGSVTEDSSGSTSYALADL
-1195 CCTIQLRDD
+1195 TIRDGYVYTTAVYD
-1204 GRWYGTE
+1204 IDHQKTSDPLVTHAVRISIK
-1211 LGTGWLCAIPKKE
+1211 TGAQEILD
-1224 GLPPPFFAVFQ
+1224 
-1235 RRAGKSTGTSQ
+1235 
-1246 RYVV
+1246 

>member
-42 WLALAAFLLLPVDFS
+42 WLAMAAFLLLPVDFS

-139 FLLYQGV
+139 FLLYQGI
-146 SYALFRRTVRRWKRD
+146 SYAHFRRTVRRWKRD

-170 LSDTA
+170 LSNTA

-325 LGVVALVLALT
+325 LGIVALVLALT
-336 LTAGCAISWGERAQK
+336 LTAGCAVSWGERAQK

-360 YTVDILLYEAPAFT
+360 YTVDTLLYEAPGFT
-374 DGFTDGT
+374 DGFTDGA
-381 YPSFRTT
+381 YPTFRTA
-388 TNTAGEKYVTLCDA
+388 TNPAGEKYVTMFNDLGYA
-402 WGSTSIYGPMEEYT
+402 LIYGPMEEYK
-416 LEKQSFYALFGSTKA
+416 LEKQSFYALFGNTRDA
-431 SPVDDLIQN
+431 SPVDDLMQH
-440 NKSAWSGHCEEAS
+440 NKSAWTGYCEEAKDS
-453 DGQPN
+453 QPY
-458 QVYLLKQKDGSVYL
+458 QAYLLEQEDGTIYL
-472 GLAGDYEEDGSE
+472 GLSADYAEDGSE
-484 LFCSV
+484 CFCMV
-489 FRLNEQVNPI
+489 YRLEKEDDTI

-540 VRVTQLEQADSLGNL
+540 VRVTQLEFADSLGNL

-570 MKPTNEAGMQIDV
+570 MKPTNEAGAQINIV
-583 IGGQELT
+583 GGQELT
-590 DDGYLNENWTH
+590 DDGYLNEHWTH
-601 YLTVLHYTY
+601 YLTVLHYTS
-610 GEKTGYQVIGT
+610 GEQTGYQIIGT

-628 WYNGCSYSGE
+628 WYNGCGYGVDL
-638 EKYYLH
+638 KYYLH

-655 PKMFIPDLLNDTAA
+655 PKMYIPNLVDGLVE
-669 DGYGRANQC
+669 DGYGHGNSV
-678 EARLISGDGSYY
+678 EGRLISGNGNYS
-690 FYAPITAWAC
+690 FYAPISGWTYKPDAEYA
-700 NPGTEF
+700 EY
-706 WYSRYDTGSYFNA
+706 WYSSYNTGSYFSVTEVDHSLYDE
-719 KKLEQS
+719 KL
-725 LDEAKAEWE
+725 EWE
-734 STGAK
+734 SAGYT
-739 AEKTDAGWRFVTHE
+739 AEWIDESCRFVTHE
-753 GMSNTI
+753 GMSNTV
-759 VTLFDAPDG
+759 VTLFNGPNN
-768 TCYEVTTHWT
+768 TCYIVEIHWL

-789 WNRDRAVEGEA
+789 WNRDRAVEEEA

-807 NSFRTSKILFTDG
+807 NSFRTSKILPTTD
-820 SPNGSESSDPAP
+820 PVLDDPA
-832 DDTAFQADLQLASNG
+832 FKADLQLATNG
-847 GASWLSLNTDGMAVG
+847 GASWMYLSKNSAAVSDCNMRNVSPAVKLDECSYTLLNKDFTPADG
-862 GHDPKDSAPTVLLD
+862 TQVLQLW
-876 TCDYKEYDP
+876 
-885 SESSPSGSAVPP
+885 
-897 GGGNPLALCLSL
+897 L
-909 SNSARFT
+909 SNNDASHFA
-916 FYEGSDFMLYQHGDT
+916 FYEGSNVMLYQCDEV
-931 RYYKVS
+931 RYYDVS
-937 SYGDYATIFD
+937 NFGDYKTLYD
-947 AMLAWYNKTP
+947 AMLAWFNSAQSGTEP
-957 DKEAT
+957 
-962 FESDLV
+962 SD
-968 LASNAATVDIL
+968 ASSTTTTNAVSRDSLIKA
-979 AFCPASGESGSHAP
+979 A
-993 LLTGYSVALDSYEYK
+993 DSYVDLGGYLWYTAGGKLCRWREGGSVETIDTL
-1008 PIDKP
+1008 PIDYYLNDAP
-1013 KNLDGLDSVELW
+1013 VSASLSTQDNRILMSYHIGG
-1025 PHNAQATC
+1025 ATMGSF
-1033 LIFYK
+1033 I
-1038 GTNTVKYV
+1038 T
-1046 SGKSERYYRAVGDF
+1046 D
-1060 SIVDNDGRTLYDLMR
+1060 LYDTDGKKLSSINGYNAIAISGDIIVMTDHFMPTPNNMSIS
-1075 VWYDTAEYSD
+1075 YDCGKTFTEFGDKDWFYGSA
-1085 MLTSDVRA
+1085 LTED
-1093 QSKSFSWQEAA
+1093 
-1104 QNWANAYYGTQKEVT
+1104 GTYVT
-1119 SGSIYKFTWLNVTV
+1119 SVDSSLEIRDGYVYTTAVYDINHEKSDDPLVTH
-1133 NPAEE
+1133 
-1138 TTQAKRKAGEIDDN
+1138 
-1152 TYCFAVRV
+1152 AVRI
-1160 EFTAES
+1160 S
-1166 ANALQSAMAGNTVK
+1166 IK
-1180 CENPAAPKD
+1180 
-1189 AYEFYR
+1189 
-1195 CCTIQLRDD
+1195 
-1204 GRWYGTE
+1204 
-1211 LGTGWLCAIPKKE
+1211 TGAQEILD
-1224 GLPPPFFAVFQ
+1224 
-1235 RRAGKSTGTSQ
+1235 
-1246 RYVV
+1246 

>member
-42 WLALAAFLLLPVDFS
+42 WLALAVFLLLPVDFS

-161 VSRADYAAM
+161 VARADYAAM

-270 TDGLELPERAAYSRT
+270 TYGLELPERAAYSRT

-325 LGVVALVLALT
+325 LGIVALVLALT
-336 LTAGCAISWGERAQK
+336 LTAGCAVSWGERAQK
-351 NDDPFADKS
+351 NGDPFADKS
-360 YTVDILLYEAPAFT
+360 YTVDTLLYEAPGFT
-374 DGFTDGT
+374 DGFTDGA
-381 YPSFRTT
+381 YPTFRTT
-388 TNTAGEKYVTLCDA
+388 TNPAGEKYVTMFNDLGYA
-402 WGSTSIYGPMEEYT
+402 LIYGPMEEYK
-416 LEKQSFYALFGSTKA
+416 LEKQSFYALFGNTRDA
-431 SPVDDLIQN
+431 SPVDDLMQH
-440 NKSAWSGHCEEAS
+440 NKSAWTGYCEEAKDS
-453 DGQPN
+453 QPYQAYFLEQEDGTI
-458 QVYLLKQKDGSVYL
+458 YL
-472 GLAGDYEEDGSE
+472 GLSADYAEDGSE
-484 LFCSV
+484 CFCMV
-489 FRLNEQVNPI
+489 YRLNEQINPI
-499 YASMDDYAAACVEDL
+499 YASMDDYAAMCVEDL

-525 NNDYASRSIEDTVAD
+525 NNEYASRSIEDTVAD
-540 VRVTQLEQADSLGNL
+540 VRVTQLEQGDSLGNL

-570 MKPTNEAGMQIDV
+570 MKPTNEAGVEIEPV
-583 IGGQELT
+583 GGQYVT
-590 DDGYLNENWTH
+590 DDGYLRESWTH
-601 YLTVLHYTY
+601 YLTVLHYTS

-628 WYNGCSYSGE
+628 WYNGCNYSGE

-655 PKMFIPDLLNDTAA
+655 PKMFIPNLLNAA
-669 DGYGRANQC
+669 TDGYGRANQC

-789 WNRDRAVEGEA
+789 WNRDRAVEEEA

-807 NSFRTSKILFTDG
+807 NSFRTSKILPTTD
-820 SPNGSESSDPAP
+820 PVLDDPA
-832 DDTAFQADLQLASNG
+832 FKADLQLATNG
-847 GASWLSLNTDGMAVG
+847 GASWMYLSKNSAAVSDCNMRNVSPAVKLDECSYTLLNKDFTPADG
-862 GHDPKDSAPTVLLD
+862 TQVLELW
-876 TCDYKEYDP
+876 
-885 SESSPSGSAVPP
+885 
-897 GGGNPLALCLSL
+897 L
-909 SNSARFT
+909 SNNDASHFA
-916 FYEGSDFMLYQHGDT
+916 FYEGTNVMLYQRDDA

-937 SYGDYATIFD
+937 NFGDYATLYD
-947 AMLAWYNKTP
+947 AMLAWYHSAQSGAKP
-957 DKEAT
+957 
-962 FESDLV
+962 SD
-968 LASNAATVDIL
+968 ASSTTTTNAVSRDSLIKA
-979 AFCPASGESGSHAP
+979 A
-993 LLTGYSVALDSYEYK
+993 DSYVDLGGYLWYTAGGKFCRWRE
-1008 PIDKP
+1008 
-1013 KNLDGLDSVELW
+1013 GGSVETVCDL
-1025 PHNAQATC
+1025 PLDYDTPVSASLSTQDNRILMNYHIGGATMGSF
-1033 LIFYK
+1033 I
-1038 GTNTVKYV
+1038 T
-1046 SGKSERYYRAVGDF
+1046 D
-1060 SIVDNDGRTLYDLMR
+1060 LYDTDGKKLSSINGYNAIAISGDIIVMTDHFMPTPNNMSIS
-1075 VWYDTAEYSD
+1075 YDCGKTFTEFGDKDWFYGSA
-1085 MLTSDVRA
+1085 LTED
-1093 QSKSFSWQEAA
+1093 
-1104 QNWANAYYGTQKEVT
+1104 GTYVT
-1119 SGSIYKFTWLNVTV
+1119 SVSSSLEIRDGYVYTTAVYDINHEKSDDPLVTH
-1133 NPAEE
+1133 
-1138 TTQAKRKAGEIDDN
+1138 
-1152 TYCFAVRV
+1152 AVRI
-1160 EFTAES
+1160 S
-1166 ANALQSAMAGNTVK
+1166 IK
-1180 CENPAAPKD
+1180 
-1189 AYEFYR
+1189 
-1195 CCTIQLRDD
+1195 
-1204 GRWYGTE
+1204 
-1211 LGTGWLCAIPKKE
+1211 TGAQEILD
-1224 GLPPPFFAVFQ
+1224 
-1235 RRAGKSTGTSQ
+1235 
-1246 RYVV
+1246 

>member
-1 METFLLNLLKT
+1 
-12 SLLGSLAILAM
+12 
-23 LVLKPLW
+23 
-30 RERYRAKTRCWL
+30 
-42 WLALAAFLLLPVDFS
+42 
-57 VKNAPV
+57 
-63 QAAPPK
+63 
-69 DYTLFVGTDK
+69 
-79 TAIQSTDNLF
+79 
-89 GDMAEKSGQ
+89 
-98 SPAQVRDTI
+98 
-107 IQRPVT
+107 
-113 NPEQKTTRYIPVTT
+113 
-127 ILFYGY
+127 
-133 LAGAAA
+133 
-139 FLLYQGV
+139 
-146 SYALFRRTVRRWKRD
+146 
-161 VSRADYAAM
+161 
-170 LSDTA
+170 
-175 RDLGVSAPEMIVC
+175 
-188 EAIST
+188 
-193 PAVTGLLRPRLLL
+193 
-206 PHERYDVQELR
+206 
-217 YILRHELCHLKR
+217 
-229 RDMLLKLVLLAA
+229 
-241 NAMHWFNPVVYLMLR
+241 
-256 QADEDIELACDSAA
+256 
-270 TDGLELPERAAYSRT
+270 
-285 LLAAV
+285 
-290 QSSVRALPATTC
+290 
-302 FGGTVERLKRRIT
+302 
-315 NVLGAQKKRG
+315 
-325 LGVVALVLALT
+325 
-336 LTAGCAISWGERAQK
+336 
-351 NDDPFADKS
+351 
-360 YTVDILLYEAPAFT
+360 
-374 DGFTDGT
+374 
-381 YPSFRTT
+381 
-388 TNTAGEKYVTLCDA
+388 
-402 WGSTSIYGPMEEYT
+402 
-416 LEKQSFYALFGSTKA
+416 
-431 SPVDDLIQN
+431 
-440 NKSAWSGHCEEAS
+440 
-453 DGQPN
+453 
-458 QVYLLKQKDGSVYL
+458 
-472 GLAGDYEEDGSE
+472 
-484 LFCSV
+484 
-489 FRLNEQVNPI
+489 
-499 YASMDDYAAACVEDL
+499 
-514 KKGTMTYSVSE
+514 
-525 NNDYASRSIEDTVAD
+525 
-540 VRVTQLEQADSLGNL
+540 
-555 SPDGTVLELWYFQYE
+555 
-570 MKPTNEAGMQIDV
+570 
-583 IGGQELT
+583 
-590 DDGYLNENWTH
+590 
-601 YLTVLHYTY
+601 
-610 GEKTGYQVIGT
+610 
-621 YTGNDGL
+621 
-628 WYNGCSYSGE
+628 
-638 EKYYLH
+638 
-644 DFYVDY
+644 
-650 AGLDL
+650 
-655 PKMFIPDLLNDTAA
+655 MFIPDLLNDTAA

-725 LDEAKAEWE
+725 LDEAKVEWE

-832 DDTAFQADLQLASNG
+832 DDTAFQTDLQLASNG

-862 GHDPKDSAPTVLLD
+862 GHDPKDAAPTVLLD

-1211 LGTGWLCAIPKKE
+1211 LGTGW
-1224 GLPPPFFAVFQ
+1224 
-1235 RRAGKSTGTSQ
+1235 
-1246 RYVV
+1246 

>member
-42 WLALAAFLLLPVDFS
+42 WLAMAAFLLLPVDFS

-139 FLLYQGV
+139 FLLYQGI
-146 SYALFRRTVRRWKRD
+146 SYAHFRRTVRRWKRD

-170 LSDTA
+170 LSNTA

-241 NAMHWFNPVVYLMLR
+241 NAMHWFNPVVYVMLR

-325 LGVVALVLALT
+325 LGIVALVLALT
-336 LTAGCAISWGERAQK
+336 LTAGCAVSWGERAQK

-360 YTVDILLYEAPAFT
+360 YTVDTLLYEAPGFT
-374 DGFTDGT
+374 DGFTDGA
-381 YPSFRTT
+381 YPTFRTA
-388 TNTAGEKYVTLCDA
+388 TNPAGEKYVTMFNDLGYA
-402 WGSTSIYGPMEEYT
+402 LIYGPMEEYK
-416 LEKQSFYALFGSTKA
+416 LEKQSFYALFGNTRDA
-431 SPVDDLIQN
+431 SPVDDLMQH
-440 NKSAWSGHCEEAS
+440 NKSAWTGYCEEAKDS
-453 DGQPN
+453 QPY
-458 QVYLLKQKDGSVYL
+458 QAYLLEQEDGTIYL
-472 GLAGDYEEDGSE
+472 GLSADYAEDGSE
-484 LFCSV
+484 CFCMV
-489 FRLNEQVNPI
+489 YRLEKEDDTI
-499 YASMDDYAAACVEDL
+499 YPSMDDYAAACVEDL

-540 VRVTQLEQADSLGNL
+540 VRVTRLEQGDSLGNL

-570 MKPTNEAGMQIDV
+570 MKPTNEAGVQIDV

-590 DDGYLNENWTH
+590 DDGYLNEHWTH

-610 GEKTGYQVIGT
+610 GEKTGYQIIGT
-621 YTGNDGL
+621 SMSNDGL
-628 WYNGCSYSGE
+628 WYNGCGYGVDL
-638 EKYYLH
+638 KYYLH

-655 PKMFIPDLLNDTAA
+655 PKMYIPNLVDGLVE
-669 DGYGRANQC
+669 DGYGHGNSV
-678 EARLISGDGSYY
+678 EGRLISGNGNYR
-690 FYAPITAWAC
+690 FYAPISGWTYKPDAKYA
-700 NPGTEF
+700 EY
-706 WYSRYDTGSYFNA
+706 WYSSYNTGSYFSVT
-719 KKLEQS
+719 EVDHS
-725 LDEAKAEWE
+725 LYDEKPEWE
-734 STGAK
+734 SAGYT
-739 AEKTDAGWRFVTHE
+739 AEWIDESCRFVTHE
-753 GMSNTI
+753 GMSNTV
-759 VTLFDAPDG
+759 VTLFNGPNN
-768 TCYEVTTHWT
+768 TCYIVEIHWL

-789 WNRDRAVEGEA
+789 WNRDRAVEEEA

-807 NSFRTSKILFTDG
+807 NSFRTSKILPTTD
-820 SPNGSESSDPAP
+820 PVLDDPA
-832 DDTAFQADLQLASNG
+832 FKADLQLATNG
-847 GASWLSLNTDGMAVG
+847 GASWMYLSKNSAAVSDCNMRNVSPAVKLDECSYTLLNKDFTPADG
-862 GHDPKDSAPTVLLD
+862 TQVLELW
-876 TCDYKEYDP
+876 
-885 SESSPSGSAVPP
+885 
-897 GGGNPLALCLSL
+897 L
-909 SNSARFT
+909 SNNDDSHFA
-916 FYEGSDFMLYQHGDT
+916 FYEGTNVMLYQRDDA

-937 SYGDYATIFD
+937 NFGDYATLYN
-947 AMLAWYNKTP
+947 AMLAWFNSAQSGTEP
-957 DKEAT
+957 SDASSAT
-962 FESDLV
+962 TT
-968 LASNAATVDIL
+968 NAVSRDSLIKA
-979 AFCPASGESGSHAP
+979 A
-993 LLTGYSVALDSYEYK
+993 DSYVDLGGYLWYTAGGKFCRWHE
-1008 PIDKP
+1008 
-1013 KNLDGLDSVELW
+1013 GGSVE
-1025 PHNAQATC
+1025 
-1033 LIFYK
+1033 
-1038 GTNTVKYV
+1038 TVCDLPLDYDTPV
-1046 SGKSERYYRAVGDF
+1046 SASL
-1060 SIVDNDGRTLYDLMR
+1060 STQDNRILMNYHIGGAIMGSFITDLYDTDGKKLSSINGYNAIAISGDIIVMTDYFMPTPNNMSIS
-1075 VWYDTAEYSD
+1075 YDCGKTFTEFGDKDWFYGSA
-1085 MLTSDVRA
+1085 LTED
-1093 QSKSFSWQEAA
+1093 
-1104 QNWANAYYGTQKEVT
+1104 GTYVT
-1119 SGSIYKFTWLNVTV
+1119 SVNSSLEIRDGYVYTTAVYDINHEKSDDPLVTH
-1133 NPAEE
+1133 
-1138 TTQAKRKAGEIDDN
+1138 
-1152 TYCFAVRV
+1152 AVRI
-1160 EFTAES
+1160 S
-1166 ANALQSAMAGNTVK
+1166 IK
-1180 CENPAAPKD
+1180 
-1189 AYEFYR
+1189 
-1195 CCTIQLRDD
+1195 
-1204 GRWYGTE
+1204 
-1211 LGTGWLCAIPKKE
+1211 TGAQEILD
-1224 GLPPPFFAVFQ
+1224 
-1235 RRAGKSTGTSQ
+1235 
-1246 RYVV
+1246 

>member
-42 WLALAAFLLLPVDFS
+42 WLALAVFLLLPVDFS

-63 QAAPPK
+63 QAEPPK

-139 FLLYQGV
+139 FLLYQGI
-146 SYALFRRTVRRWKRD
+146 SYAHFRRTVRRWKRD

-170 LSDTA
+170 LSNTA

-325 LGVVALVLALT
+325 LGIVALVLALT
-336 LTAGCAISWGERAQK
+336 LTAGCAVSWGERAQK

-360 YTVDILLYEAPAFT
+360 YTVDTLLYEAPGFT
-374 DGFTDGT
+374 DGFTDGA
-381 YPSFRTT
+381 YPTFRTA
-388 TNTAGEKYVTLCDA
+388 TNPAGEKYVTMFNDLGYA
-402 WGSTSIYGPMEEYT
+402 LIYGPMEEYK
-416 LEKQSFYALFGSTKA
+416 LEKQSFYALFGNTRDA
-431 SPVDDLIQN
+431 SPVDDLMQH
-440 NKSAWSGHCEEAS
+440 NKSAWTGYCEEAKDS
-453 DGQPN
+453 QPY
-458 QVYLLKQKDGSVYL
+458 QAYLLEQEDGTIYL
-472 GLAGDYEEDGSE
+472 GLSADYAEDGSE
-484 LFCSV
+484 CFCMV
-489 FRLNEQVNPI
+489 YRLEKEDDTI
-499 YASMDDYAAACVEDL
+499 YPSMDDYAAACVEDL

-540 VRVTQLEQADSLGNL
+540 VRVTRLEQGDSLGNL

-570 MKPTNEAGMQIDV
+570 MKPTNEAGVQIDV

-590 DDGYLNENWTH
+590 DDGYLNEHWTH

-610 GEKTGYQVIGT
+610 GEKTGYQIIGT
-621 YTGNDGL
+621 SMSNDGL
-628 WYNGCSYSGE
+628 WYNGCGYGVDL
-638 EKYYLH
+638 KYYLH

-655 PKMFIPDLLNDTAA
+655 PKMYIPNLVDGLVE
-669 DGYGRANQC
+669 DGYGHGNSV
-678 EARLISGDGSYY
+678 EGRLISGNGNYR
-690 FYAPITAWAC
+690 FYAPISGWTYKPDAKYA
-700 NPGTEF
+700 EY
-706 WYSRYDTGSYFNA
+706 WYSSYNTGSYFSVT
-719 KKLEQS
+719 EVDHS
-725 LDEAKAEWE
+725 LYDEKPEWE
-734 STGAK
+734 SAGYT
-739 AEKTDAGWRFVTHE
+739 AEWIDESCRFVTHE
-753 GMSNTI
+753 GMSNTV
-759 VTLFDAPDG
+759 VTLFNGPNN
-768 TCYEVTTHWT
+768 TCYIVEIHWL

-789 WNRDRAVEGEA
+789 WNHDRAVEEEA

-807 NSFRTSKILFTDG
+807 NSFRASKILFTDG
-820 SPNGSESSDPAP
+820 SSNGSESSDSAP

-862 GHDPKDSAPTVLLD
+862 GHDPKDAAPTVLLD
-876 TCDYKEYDP
+876 TCDYKESDP

-897 GGGNPLALCLSL
+897 DGGNPLALCLSL

-979 AFCPASGESGSHAP
+979 AFCPAGGESGSHAP

-1211 LGTGWLCAIPKKE
+1211 LGTGW
-1224 GLPPPFFAVFQ
+1224 
-1235 RRAGKSTGTSQ
+1235 
-1246 RYVV
+1246 

>member
-161 VSRADYAAM
+161 VARADYAAM

-206 PHERYDVQELR
+206 PHEHYDVQELR

-336 LTAGCAISWGERAQK
+336 FTAGCAVSWGNK
-351 NDDPFADKS
+351 NELSDPFGKS
-360 YTVDILLYEAPAFT
+360 YTIADIVYIGVEPDDTFRENAANAELLLRPDAQSITLTWTDRYKWDCTAAGSFEMTEENFDRYFDGSAFEAADNPAGWQESDMSAAKLRRENANTWCFT
-374 DGFTDGT
+374 TSSPPDGLTD
-381 YPSFRTT
+381 Y
-388 TNTAGEKYVTLCDA
+388 LC
-402 WGSTSIYGPMEEYT
+402 
-416 LEKQSFYALFGSTKA
+416 
-431 SPVDDLIQN
+431 
-440 NKSAWSGHCEEAS
+440 
-453 DGQPN
+453 
-458 QVYLLKQKDGSVYL
+458 LLQQKDGTLYL
-472 GLAGDYEEDGSE
+472 AMGYYPDSKQTAPHCFHTL
-484 LFCSV
+484 
-489 FRLNEQVNPI
+489 FRLAEKAVPI

-525 NNDYASRSIEDTVAD
+525 NNEYASRSIEDTVAD
-540 VRVTQLEQADSLGNL
+540 VRVTQLEQGDSLGNL

-570 MKPTNEAGMQIDV
+570 MKPTNEAGVQIDV

-590 DDGYLNENWTH
+590 DDGYLNEHWTH

-610 GEKTGYQVIGT
+610 GEKTGYQIIGT
-621 YTGNDGL
+621 SMSNDGL
-628 WYNGCSYSGE
+628 WYNGCGYGVDL
-638 EKYYLH
+638 KYYLH

-655 PKMFIPDLLNDTAA
+655 PKMYIPDLVDGLVE
-669 DGYGRANQC
+669 DGYGHGNTV
-678 EARLISGDGSYY
+678 EGRLISGNGNYS
-690 FYAPITAWAC
+690 FYAPISGWTYKPDAEYA
-700 NPGTEF
+700 EY
-706 WYSRYDTGSYFNA
+706 WYSSYNTGSYFSV
-719 KKLEQS
+719 KKLERGIN
-725 LDEAKAEWE
+725 DAKAEWE
-734 STGAK
+734 STGVTG
-739 AEKTDAGWRFVTHE
+739 EKVDTGCWRYVTHE

-759 VTLFDAPDG
+759 VTLFAGPNN
-768 TCYEVTTHWT
+768 TTYEVEIHWL

-789 WNRDRAVEGEA
+789 WNRDRAVEEEA

-807 NSFRTSKILFTDG
+807 KHFTINGGIYFTDG
-820 SPNGSESSDPAP
+820 SSDSESPA
-832 DDTAFQADLQLASNG
+832 DTAFLTDLQLASNG
-847 GASWLSLNTDGMAVG
+847 GIESLTLFPAATSSIISPREPVSTEGSELHVDLSNYGYSSTSEPENISLLNHIRIDLKGDSQSWF
-862 GHDPKDSAPTVLLD
+862 
-876 TCDYKEYDP
+876 
-885 SESSPSGSAVPP
+885 ESYQ
-897 GGGNPLALCLSL
+897 GGNVIGYCAENRP
-909 SNSARFT
+909 T
-916 FYEGSDFMLYQHGDT
+916 E
-931 RYYKVS
+931 YY
-937 SYGDYATIFD
+937 
-947 AMLAWYNKTP
+947 
-957 DKEAT
+957 
-962 FESDLV
+962 
-968 LASNAATVDIL
+968 L
-979 AFCPASGESGSHAP
+979 AF
-993 LLTGYSVALDSYEYK
+993 
-1008 PIDKP
+1008 
-1013 KNLDGLDSVELW
+1013 
-1025 PHNAQATC
+1025 
-1033 LIFYK
+1033 
-1038 GTNTVKYV
+1038 
-1046 SGKSERYYRAVGDF
+1046 GDF
-1060 SIVDNDGRTLYDLMR
+1060 GKYATLYDVILEWYHSAQSGTKPSDASSTTTTNAVSR
-1075 VWYDTAEYSD
+1075 DSLIKAADSYVDLGGYLWYTAGGKFCRWHEGGSVETVCDLPLDYDTPVSASLSTQDNRILMNYHIGGAIMGSFITDLYDTDGKKLSSINGYNAIAISGDIIVMTDYFMPTPNNMSISYDCGKTFTEFGDKDWFYGSA
-1085 MLTSDVRA
+1085 LTED
-1093 QSKSFSWQEAA
+1093 
-1104 QNWANAYYGTQKEVT
+1104 GTYVT
-1119 SGSIYKFTWLNVTV
+1119 SVNSSLEIRDGYVYTTAVYDINHEKSDDPLVTH
-1133 NPAEE
+1133 
-1138 TTQAKRKAGEIDDN
+1138 
-1152 TYCFAVRV
+1152 AVRI
-1160 EFTAES
+1160 S
-1166 ANALQSAMAGNTVK
+1166 IK
-1180 CENPAAPKD
+1180 
-1189 AYEFYR
+1189 
-1195 CCTIQLRDD
+1195 
-1204 GRWYGTE
+1204 
-1211 LGTGWLCAIPKKE
+1211 TGAQEILD
-1224 GLPPPFFAVFQ
+1224 
-1235 RRAGKSTGTSQ
+1235 
-1246 RYVV
+1246 

>member
-229 RDMLLKLVLLAA
+229 RDMLFKLVLLAA

-336 LTAGCAISWGERAQK
+336 LTAGCAVSWGERAQK

-360 YTVDILLYEAPAFT
+360 YTVDTLLYEAPGFT
-374 DGFTDGT
+374 DGFTDGA
-381 YPSFRTT
+381 YPTFRTA
-388 TNTAGEKYVTLCDA
+388 TNPAGEKYVTMFNDLGYA
-402 WGSTSIYGPMEEYT
+402 LIYGPMEEYK
-416 LEKQSFYALFGSTKA
+416 LEKQSFYALFGNTRDA
-431 SPVDDLIQN
+431 SPVDDLMQH
-440 NKSAWSGHCEEAS
+440 NKSAWTGYCEEAKDS
-453 DGQPN
+453 QPY
-458 QVYLLKQKDGSVYL
+458 QAYLLEQEDGTIYL
-472 GLAGDYEEDGSE
+472 GLSADYAEDGSE
-484 LFCSV
+484 CFCMV
-489 FRLNEQVNPI
+489 YRLNEQINPI

-525 NNDYASRSIEDTVAD
+525 NNEYASRSIEDTVAD
-540 VRVTQLEQADSLGNL
+540 VRVTRLEQGDSLGNL

-590 DDGYLNENWTH
+590 DDGYLNEHWTH

-610 GEKTGYQVIGT
+610 GEKTGYQIIGT
-621 YTGNDGL
+621 SMSNDGL
-628 WYNGCSYSGE
+628 WYNGCGYGVDL
-638 EKYYLH
+638 KYYLH

-655 PKMFIPDLLNDTAA
+655 PKMFIPNLLNAA
-669 DGYGRANQC
+669 TDGYGRANQC

-800 VILQAMV
+800 EVLRAMV
-807 NSFRTSKILFTDG
+807 RSFTVNWDADAAA
-820 SPNGSESSDPAP
+820 DPAL
-832 DDTAFQADLQLASNG
+832 DDSDFQADLQLASNG
-847 GASWLSLNTDGMAVG
+847 GASWLSLNTDGMVVG
-862 GHDPKDSAPTVLLD
+862 GHDPKDAAPTVLLD

-979 AFCPASGESGSHAP
+979 AFCPAGGESGSHAP

-1038 GTNTVKYV
+1038 GMNTVKYV

-1104 QNWANAYYGTQKEVT
+1104 QNWANAYYGMQKEVT

-1195 CCTIQLRDD
+1195 CCTIQLKDD

-1211 LGTGWLCAIPKKE
+1211 LGTGW
-1224 GLPPPFFAVFQ
+1224 
-1235 RRAGKSTGTSQ
+1235 
-1246 RYVV
+1246 

>member
-161 VSRADYAAM
+161 VSRVDYASL

-336 LTAGCAISWGERAQK
+336 LTAGCAVGWGERAQTQK

-540 VRVTQLEQADSLGNL
+540 VRVTQLEFADSLGNL

-601 YLTVLHYTY
+601 YLTVLHYTS
-610 GEKTGYQVIGT
+610 GEQTGYQILGT
-621 YTGNDGL
+621 SMSNDGL
-628 WYNGCSYSGE
+628 WHSGCSYGQE
-638 EKYYLH
+638 LKYYLH
-644 DFYVDY
+644 DFYIDY

-655 PKMFIPDLLNDTAA
+655 PKMYIPNLVDGTVT
-669 DGYGRANQC
+669 DGYGHGNSV
-678 EARLISGDGSYY
+678 EGRLVSDSTYNFCYY
-690 FYAPITAWAC
+690 YVPITGWAC
-700 NPGTEF
+700 SPGTDY
-706 WYSRYDTGSYFNA
+706 WYSRYDTGSYFSV
-719 KKLEQS
+719 KKLERGIN
-725 LDEAKAEWE
+725 DAKAEWE

-739 AEKTDAGWRFVTHE
+739 AAKTDTGWRFVTNE
-753 GMSNTI
+753 GMSNTV
-759 VTLFDAPDG
+759 VTLFDAPDN
-768 TCYEVTTHWT
+768 TCYEVEIHWS
-778 FDGSTEENQWG
+778 FDGSTAENEWG
-789 WNRDRAVEGEA
+789 WNRDRAVEEEA

-807 NSFRTSKILFTDG
+807 KHFTIDATVRLTQVNASDTAAASTGFDALDAALDALGDMSVFSHALRYHDLSRPSGTEAEEHDNTNIDYRTTMAEQFRQYSWKEAGDLYHPGNEEFMVSCGRWTFILFGNYKNVLSFYDWGDGQEEGIYYSYEITNTGAETAAWDAFCEWYEKTAADGGKQAVTTTATDTL
-820 SPNGSESSDPAP
+820 SRASITKSADSYVDN
-832 DDTAFQADLQLASNG
+832 DDYLWYISG
-847 GASWLSLNTDGMAVG
+847 GKLCRWR
-862 GHDPKDSAPTVLLD
+862 
-876 TCDYKEYDP
+876 E
-885 SESSPSGSAVPP
+885 GSAVETICTLPIDSLTDSP
-897 GGGNPLALCLSL
+897 VRATLSI
-909 SNSARFT
+909 R
-916 FYEGSDFMLYQHGDT
+916 GS
-931 RYYKVS
+931 R
-937 SYGDYATIFD
+937 
-947 AMLAWYNKTP
+947 
-957 DKEAT
+957 
-962 FESDLV
+962 
-968 LASNAATVDIL
+968 
-979 AFCPASGESGSHAP
+979 
-993 LLTGYSVALDSYEYK
+993 VALNYHIGGATMGTYVTELYNYDGKLYVKIDGYESIAFDNHGNIVKTLQFPPAQNNLSISY
-1008 PIDKP
+1008 D
-1013 KNLDGLDSVELW
+1013 
-1025 PHNAQATC
+1025 
-1033 LIFYK
+1033 
-1038 GTNTVKYV
+1038 
-1046 SGKSERYYRAVGDF
+1046 SGKTWTAIGDADYFYGSVTENNDSISYAPADLSIRDGYVYTTAV
-1060 SIVDNDGRTLYDLMR
+1060 YDI
-1075 VWYDTAEYSD
+1075 DHQK
-1085 MLTSDVRA
+1085 TSDPL
-1093 QSKSFSWQEAA
+1093 
-1104 QNWANAYYGTQKEVT
+1104 VT
-1119 SGSIYKFTWLNVTV
+1119 HS
-1133 NPAEE
+1133 
-1138 TTQAKRKAGEIDDN
+1138 
-1152 TYCFAVRV
+1152 VRV
-1160 EFTAES
+1160 
-1166 ANALQSAMAGNTVK
+1166 NLK
-1180 CENPAAPKD
+1180 
-1189 AYEFYR
+1189 
-1195 CCTIQLRDD
+1195 
-1204 GRWYGTE
+1204 
-1211 LGTGWLCAIPKKE
+1211 TGAQEILD
-1224 GLPPPFFAVFQ
+1224 
-1235 RRAGKSTGTSQ
+1235 
-1246 RYVV
+1246 